1 MTKAILVGL
10 LGLSFADFAY
20 SAAIVGNNA
29 SYSQDWSNT
38 VVGDSAVALSI
49 NDRPGQE
56 ENAGTESVVIGFE
69 AKTKKGG
76 HKTSNAGSSSKAV
89 VIGAKAEGVEG
100 AVAIG
105 HAVKVKTLYSVA
117 IGREA
122 TVGVIG
128 GQGRPISGEY
138 SIAIGSNE
146 ETNKTEALGDIAIAM
161 GRNAK
166 ARGYASMALGWNT
179 QADATSSLAMMYG
192 AHSTGY
198 AGVAIGRES
207 NAAAHSTALGG
218 GAKATGNRSI
228 AIGAHKSASGT
239 WSGSGAEAMQEDSIA
254 IGTDATASAINSI
267 AIGKESKAE
276 GDRDSVA
283 IGQSSN
289 AKAYGTA
296 LGSSTVAHTDA
307 LAAGNHADATK
318 NDSTALGAHAQ
329 ATGRAAVAIGSS
341 ATADSNGDVTRSMAS
356 ARNTIAIGGG
366 NASKIE
372 AISIGAKSQ
381 ATQAQSIA
389 IGSESSASAAQAVT
403 IGSNTVASGYGAI
416 SIGGDDLDTTKY
428 HDPVN
433 NIPNYSGTTASGK
446 ASVAIGG
453 KSSAR
458 GEGSIVLGPV
468 ALATNDE
475 GIAIGAKSMSTADYG
490 IAVGGSATAGSYAVA
505 VGKSATASQTGASAF
520 GEYAEATAQ
529 RATALGNHSKADV
542 EHGVALGY
550 MSKTTRNTTNN
561 AGWKQDTSDY
571 SALNNN
577 VRTATHAAVAVG
589 NDTTG
594 SIVTRQITGVAA
606 GSQDTDAVN
615 LAQLKALT
623 LNIKGQD
630 NTTGDVTL
638 STETLELVGENGI
651 ATTVDQANG
660 KTKIKIRG
668 STTTYKADGGMSNN
682 KLSNDTIGYVA
693 DSPSNTVSILTTYDW
708 EDPNGGNAQK
718 YKGENIQS
726 IRKENGDFYLGI
738 KESPTFKTVTAL
750 ESVTVTGG
758 PTISTNG
765 INMGNKQITNLAE
778 GTQNDHAVNKGQLDN
793 ATVTYFH
800 TNTGDR
806 TQGEGEQATNKGK
819 ITDKAGARGRYSI
832 TAGVNAK
839 ATADYGA
846 ALGHGSMAGS
856 YAVAV
861 GNDSKATGTDSVA
874 VGNTARTTG
883 ADSVAVGAH
892 INVTG
897 EKLVAIGRESKADG
911 YSVALGYKSSAGGTG
926 SVAVGEMAVTNENV
940 HRATALGNNSIVTV
954 GGGVALGY
962 GSRAETAGDIEGAKQ
977 SHSLITG
984 TSTVENGFKS
994 TREANG
1000 NIIGAVSVGTGA
1012 GNNLIKRQIV
1022 NVAAG
1027 KELTDAVNV
1036 AQLQSLTMQTGGD
1049 NSSSGKVGIWNGKL
1063 EVKGTNGEIK
1073 TNASGSTITIS
1084 LDDTIKNQL
1093 ANARTGSLTFKGE
1106 KTETGATNDVSGQ
1119 KWNANEDKTVTIA
1132 SSETYE
1138 SNGVRYKGDNVEIY
1152 RKNLN
1157 NGNTEFHVLMKD
1169 APTFSSVQY
1178 GDNGPKITSAG
1189 SNLKVTGA
1197 DGSSPVKITNVANG
1211 EQDNDAVNFSQL
1223 NPLITKITN
1232 LESKQIKYF
1241 SVNSTGGGNVN
1252 NDGATKSNAIAIG
1265 RDATASQNQAV
1276 ALGKGATSNGLGA
1289 VAIGGQFD
1297 TEEEERTYS
1306 MNQDGSREVHSNAG
1320 LWAKVQYNAEKKEG
1334 EVGKTRTTQAT
1345 SASGMY
1351 SVAIG
1356 SKTRAEGNGALALG
1370 YAAYAKGGGVALG
1383 LGAAV
1388 GESDGIS
1395 IGTFS
1400 ATKAAASIAL
1410 GYFAKAENKHSLA
1423 FGRDSKAAKDGGVA
1437 LGFKSEATIAGGQIG
1452 AKQAHSV
1459 KTEELKSTEYIVPNT
1474 QKPQEKEYFGAVSVG
1489 KADGSLTRQIV
1500 GVAAGTADTDATNV
1514 AQLKSLTMKIGGN
1527 TNETTQPKVGLW
1539 EGTLNVKGE
1548 NGLTSH
1554 ASGDTITVK
1563 LTDEIKQ
1570 KIDDLETKVN
1580 NQGITFKG
1588 NTGQTGSIKLGD
1600 TLKVEGVTDETV
1612 VTASTDKL
1620 ALGLAQKV
1628 KDEIAG
1634 KMSSFKIKAND
1645 TGEQEITN
1653 GNTIVFKNGK
1663 NINVTRNDKELT
1675 FATTEMPEFTSV
1687 QYGNDG
1693 PKITKDND
1701 GNLKVTKVDGN
1712 APVKITNV
1720 AEGTETNDAV
1730 NKGQLDNV
1738 TVTYFHTNTGEQ
1750 TQGKGE
1756 ENTNK
1761 GKITDKAGATGK
1773 YAVTAGVNTKA
1784 TANQAVAIGK
1794 DTKATASSAI
1804 AIGSGKPENPNG
1816 LNLIKARYNPTKK
1829 EVEAGHGFDPT
1840 DTETVASG
1848 SMSLAIGG
1856 LSQAT
1861 GHVSVALGAYSYAL
1875 GHEAIAIGSR
1885 TAASGAAA
1893 VAIGSFSA
1901 ASGGDAVAIGWGA
1914 KARGDFSSA
1923 LGLNAKALNK
1933 NAIAIGNGATA
1944 GIEKDTTNISTVAIG
1959 ESAVASHKETIAI
1972 GKGAKATAEKAI
1984 SIGTGNTVSGAKSG
1998 AIGDPNTVS
2007 GAASYVMGN
2016 DNTVTHTKAFVL
2028 GNNVTTGAD
2037 DSVYLGDSSAVNTG
2051 DSSGGVTS
2059 AVASGEINGITYG
2072 NFAATTPVGV
2082 VTVGAATKERRIQNV
2097 AAGKISATS
2106 TDAINGSQLYLTNNV
2121 IGNIAKTIKPI
2132 LGGDADYKTSGD
2144 EAGKFTMTN
2153 IGATGKNNIHDAII
2167 AAKSVVK
2174 AGKNISSVD
2183 TKNETD
2189 GSKTYTVNAYKTT
2202 VAKADND
2209 TLITVSGG
2217 DANNENVLAYKV
2229 GVTKGSFA
2237 GTTDGK
2243 LSQQAAGVA
2252 TVNDVAT
2259 AVNAGYWKAKSG
2271 SKTSN
2276 IKFGD
2281 TLTFADGDAT
2291 TAKLSDDGKVS
2302 YDVKYDGST
2311 ITKTADGKLKVNTDN
2326 LPKTTFKVKANKE
2339 NDDQAAT
2346 VSDQDVVTFKS
2357 GTNIDVSRNGK
2368 EFTISMSDTPT
2379 FNSVTI
2385 TGTPTEGNQA
2395 VNKTYADGLRTTVQ
2409 SSDESIRVEDTD
2421 TNANKYAYDIKVN
2434 YDKVAQ
2440 NAKLSYQA
2448 NKTGKKEVALSTGLD
2463 FTNTDNI
2470 TASVEANGVV
2480 KHSLNENLKGI
2491 SSIAN
2496 SAADDATKISL
2507 TGSGDNKAVDVHG
2520 AKITNVAKPTE
2531 NTDAANKK
2539 YVDDTNTEVAVGN
2552 GLTLSSSK
2560 NATGGNKYTVS
2571 LDTSALPSGSIKY
2584 KGEGDTGLQDARTV
2598 ELTTG
2603 LTFKNG
2609 DYTVATTEDGGNVK
2623 IDLNDTAKAKLND
2636 AGQDFK
2642 VGVSATPADTDTTIV
2657 VDENANNK
2665 RFDIVGKDEITTT
2678 ISGRK
2683 VEVALSDE
2691 TKTKIGK
2698 IDGLETKVN
2707 NQGITFEA
2715 DAGSNGNKKTNP
2727 VKLGSELKIAGGTNI
2742 GTTVSDDKGAININL
2757 DDDVVLSTEGSVAFG
2772 SDGTRLTTLD
2782 NDGLTVK
2789 TSTAPDAKTI
2799 EVTKDGIKA
2808 GDKKIKDVA
2817 AGEVNTNSKEA
2828 VTGSQLHNFIK
2839 VNNEAVAKDGVV
2851 KFIDGTGTT
2860 VEKTNNG
2867 EIKVNVNTGTSKV
2880 GNDGKAAPTDD
2891 THNSKVATVK
2901 DVTDSINATFWKAT
2915 TGTDGTGTQA
2925 DGTASK
2931 LAKVKAGDEVKFKAG
2946 NNLIIK
2952 QDGTENRDFTYSL
2965 NKDVDLKDGS
2975 VKFNKAGETA
2985 TSVQLDENGLTIKAT
3000 DTTKSDVKLTA
3011 GGLDNGN
3018 NKIVNVAKPEADTD
3032 AANKKYVDDGRTV
3045 VVQGDNIT
3053 VTSQKDDATGKTTY
3067 TVKGKKTTVSKVD
3080 NSPITVTPDK
3090 ETAEGVTNYKIGIE
3104 VDGTTI
3110 EVKDGKLASKVVDTD
3125 KSAKVIGSDLVTVD
3139 TATERTEGITKVTDY
3154 TVKVK
3159 KGAFGNTTDGKI
3171 VAGTEEGNSTGVATV
3186 GDVVSAVNA
3195 GYWKAKSGDV
3205 TKNVKFGDTIE
3216 FVAGSATTASITD
3229 EGKVSYSVN
3238 VDNSTI
3244 KVNSDGK
3251 LYATLQAP
3259 QTTTLNV
3266 SDTAGTVTVP
3276 TGGDDKFVTATHIAD
3291 AINKSGWIAT
3301 SDSATSKSEALV
3313 KAGEKVKFEVA
3324 GSNLT
3329 LTQDGKKFTYG
3340 LANTLNLTTDGS
3352 VKFGDNGTTLN
3363 NSGLTIPATANGK
3376 TAVSLTSSGLNNGG
3390 NQITN
3395 VASGGDVETN
3405 GANIGDVKR
3414 IAGASVEKVK
3424 QAEGTDNLAT
3434 VTPATTAADAYGKA
3448 GTEYVVSV
3456 SKNTVTN
3463 VAKEAAKASIDVKGT
3478 SPISVTSKEEN
3489 GKKTY
3494 TVAYNATEAAGVTNL
3509 SYKADG
3515 GASQNTTLT
3524 NGLDFTSTKNITAS
3538 VEAGGV
3544 VKHSLNENLKGITSI
3559 ANGDGT
3565 TKDNGAKITLSADPN
3580 NKTVDVN
3587 DAKITNVAAGTVSS
3601 SSKDAINGTQ
3611 LHNFIKANGNVVN
3624 NSGSVNFADGNH
3636 TKINT
3641 DTVGTIKVDV
3651 KTGTFGNLT
3660 SEGKLSKATDGVA
3673 TINDVV
3679 TEVNKGYWT
3688 AKVNG
3693 NTEVAKVKFGDT
3705 LDFVDGSVTTAR
3717 MSEAGKVTFDVKVD
3731 DSSIKIVDGKLVST
3745 LKAPETTTLT
3755 VSEADDDTKGK
3766 VTNVAEGDKNKFV
3779 TADNIANVI
3788 NKSGWV
3794 VTSTTA
3800 EAAGK
3805 GDQLVKAG
3813 DKVNLEV
3820 GDNLKLVQEDRK
3832 FTYSLQDNLKG
3843 VVSIAGSK
3851 EDDKGAKITL
3861 STGDVKTVTLNNAN
3875 ITGLADGKLSDDST
3889 DAVTGKQLHNFIK
3902 VNNAAV
3908 ETGGTVTFA
3917 DGLGTTVSAEGGT
3930 LKVNVTTGSATV
3942 GNDGK
3947 AKPTSDNDNN
3957 KIATVKNITDT
3968 INDIFW
3974 NVTSGVEGLGKQAD
3988 GNQAQIVNVK
3998 ASNTVTLKAGD
4009 NLIIKQDGTG
4019 NRDFTYALNKNLDLK
4034 DGEIKFNAT
4043 TSADTTVKLDE
4054 TGLTITKT
4062 SVDKGDV
4069 KLTATGLDNGKNKV
4083 INVADGDVNAT
4094 STDAVTGKQLHNLV
4108 KVKDAAAEKNGSV
4121 NFVDGTTTNV
4131 STTDGKISFEVN
4143 NGALST
4149 TLTVNETSTGD
4160 KKAGTVE
4167 APSDGN
4173 KNKFVNAENL
4183 ATTLNKIGF
4192 NVERTGS
4199 NKIANSEDN
4208 AVLVKAGDTVQFE
4221 AGSNLEAGRDG
4232 TKFTYRLT
4240 DTLKN
4245 ITSISNGT
4253 EGIGTKI
4260 TLSSTSKE
4268 MNVGG
4273 AKISNV
4279 AAPTENTD
4287 AATKKYVD
4295 DSRTTVTS
4303 GSDVL
4308 TITDAN
4314 ANDQSKTNKAYT
4326 ITLNADKLNSAAN
4339 LSYKANNKDGKTTPL
4354 STGLDF
4360 TNTTNITASV
4370 AENGVVKHTL
4380 NSELKGITSIASKA
4394 DGTGTKVTLST
4405 TDNDKKVTLNTA
4417 KITGVADGEIADGS
4431 SDVVTGKQLKDLAG
4445 QVGVEVNADKTTF
4458 KQPEFTKLKATSTD
4472 ATEPKEAKTV
4482 VEALEATRSKVNEG
4496 LKFKGEEADGTKTIT
4511 KQLGET
4517 LEIKSGDI
4525 TNGDI
4530 AYKSGNLR
4538 VESDG
4543 SKIVVGL
4550 KEKPEFKEVTVKD
4563 GNNTTTVGATSIKV
4577 GDTTADDDKP
4587 VTITVGENGK
4597 GGSISN
4603 LETTLASTNMNKF
4616 ATKPTNPTTTNAA
4629 TLGDVLNSGWNL
4641 QGNGSAV
4648 DFVRAYDKVNFAN
4661 GIGTTVNVSTD
4672 GETSTI
4678 KVDITKGELSVNT
4691 DGKVVDPVPNG
4702 KELLTALKNAKTALD
4717 EELKKP
4723 IEGNSELNQDTVSR
4737 LKAEL
4742 AKAEADVEKAGLN
4755 KVATVKEVADAINN
4769 SGFKLISGADGG
4781 TNSTAETLKT
4791 DGEIIKPGDVLTM
4804 KAGKNIA
4811 VTHTAKGNIT
4821 FATVENPVFT
4831 SVQFGDN
4838 NGPKISKDDNGNI
4851 KVSKKDGSAVKIT
4864 NVANPTGDSDVVN
4877 KGYVDNIAAESK
4889 LKYTANGTTAKKE
4902 VKLSDGLDFKH
4913 TDNITASVEDNGV
4926 VKHTLNSELK
4936 GINSIAS
4943 KTTDGTAEATKIEL
4957 SNDVNDK
4964 KVTLNEAKVTG
4975 LKDGDVS
4982 ANSKDAVTGKQLHNF
4997 IKVGDSA
5004 VAKDGVVKFA
5014 DGTGTTVE
5022 HKDGSIKVNVKT
5034 SDLTTTLSNG
5044 GTTGVVNDPT
5054 DGDKLVTANTVKSAI
5069 NNSGWVVSSTTSSA
5083 DADNKK
5089 GDKLV
5094 KTGEKVN
5101 LEVGSNLLLKQ
5112 DDKTFTYSLNPALT
5126 GLTSAEFK
5134 GADGEAKTNI
5144 TKEGITITPA
5154 TPMDAG
5160 KSEVKLTAS
5169 GLNNGGNKITN
5180 VAEGTDD
5187 NDAVNVSQL
5196 NTKTAASKTEVESKD
5211 KSIGVSSIAGSSGQ
5225 KIYDL
5230 SVNNAVITSSADF
5243 KTVEASKNG
5252 NAFATAE
5259 NVAHA
5264 INTATA
5270 AATTE
5275 VTSTDGS
5282 VNILE
5287 TRGDNGQNIYDLE
5300 VVRSALSISD
5310 DGKEVTSATTGDA
5323 FATGD
5328 DVANVVNKAAASA
5341 RTEIKD
5347 GKNTKASI
5355 DQTGVDGQDI
5365 YKIDVEGEL
5374 TGITSIANGNNDAK
5388 DNGTKISLSE
5398 DPNNKVVTLND
5409 AKLTGLVDGNVTSTS
5424 KEAITGNQL
5433 KDLADKVGVEL
5444 AADSTTLF
5452 KKPEFTKLKAN
5463 KDTDV
5468 TAKEAKTVVEALEET
5483 RTTVNKGLIF
5493 VGEDNLNPLTKQLG
5507 ETLTITS
5514 GDITKDGVEY
5524 KGSNLRVEADG
5535 TNIEIGLKENPEF
5548 KAITVKDGDQTT
5560 TVTNNTVTIGAKD
5573 QNAKPITISATDN
5586 ANTISGLTTAIA
5598 DPDTADTKAKSK
5610 DKPNNL
5616 TTTNAATLGD
5626 VLNTGWNLK
5635 ANDDALDF
5643 VRPYDSVKFQ
5653 DGAGTFVTTAT
5664 DGKESIIQID
5674 IDNGTL
5680 TTTTDG
5686 KVVGMVTAEKSKEL
5700 TDNIIDAETE
5710 LRDAK
5715 DALTELGDNATE
5727 EAKNTAIQ
5735 AIKDAEAKVQKAY
5748 DDADKAG
5755 LNKVATAQNV
5765 AEAINNSG
5773 WRVTAGKTTGVV
5785 KGEKETL
5792 VKPSDLVTFKAGDN
5806 IVIEQDG
5813 SNFTFALSDTVKT
5826 NAITVGEKGA
5836 DGKDGVDGT
5845 ISVNGKDGSAVVI
5858 NGKDGSIGLN
5868 GKDGANGVTI
5878 KGDQGPAGVDGK
5890 DGETK
5895 TRIVY
5900 EYTDPKSPNTPIKEE
5915 IATLKD
5921 GQKYSGDNYV
5931 ADNADTVIKKK
5942 LNERLEIKGGVTDET
5957 KLSDN
5962 NIGVIAENGVLN
5974 VRLAKNINLGNDGS
5988 VTTGNTKVDNN
5999 GITIKK
6005 PADAGDG
6012 KSDVKLTASGLD
6024 NGGNTIINVAA
6035 GVADTDAVNVKQL
6048 KDTVNAAATDVVSN
6062 DGSIDVM
6069 GEVDAV
6075 TGKNTYD
6082 LSVKTSGL
6090 TSSPDKKTVN
6100 ADVTGKAFA
6109 TAETVANAI
6118 NTATAAATSEVIS
6131 TNGSV
6136 SINEMTGDKGQNIY
6150 DLEVTRSELSISD
6163 DGKTVTSGTA
6173 GEAFVTGD
6181 DVANV
6186 VNKAAA
6192 SARTEVADG
6201 KNTKVVAKTGDN
6213 GQDIYN
6219 VNVEGDLADISSVA
6233 NGKTKISLAEDKNEL
6248 NVNEAKITNVADGV
6262 AANDAVNVSQLT
6274 AAAKGAKTEVESS
6287 DASVE
6292 VTENRGDNGQTVYDL
6307 AVVKSKL
6314 NAAEDK
6320 RTVAAETKG
6329 NAFVT
6334 GEEVAKAINTT
6345 TAAARTE
6352 VTDGRNTQVVAT
6364 TGENGQEIYNVS
6376 VSGLPMEYA
6385 TEDGKSIINMGGN
6398 FYLEE
6403 PTADGSIK
6411 LIPVVNAKGKFST
6424 KTQNPDGSV
6433 TLKPLAVKV
6442 NLANEAPMVLGNVA
6456 EGVADTDAVNVKQ
6469 LKSAKTEVES
6479 TDHSVVIKERQGD
6492 NQQIVYD
6499 LTVAKTKLTASKDK
6513 RTISAEDKGNHFATG
6528 DEVAAAINTATAAA
6542 RTEVEAGKN
6551 VKVTSKTGANG
6562 QNIYNVS
6569 VSGDLS
6575 DITSISNGDTKV
6587 SLGKDEQGNPVVNM
6601 NGARITNI
6609 GDGSAEGDV
6618 VNVRQLNTV
6627 VSSVNAGFNQLS
6639 KDIGRVDVN
6648 ARAGIASA
6656 GAMANLSQVYLPGK
6670 SAISVS
6676 GAQYRGQAAYAIGY
6690 SRISDNG
6697 KWLIRASV
6705 SSNTQRDTMIGG
6717 GASFVW

>member
-1 MTKAILVGL
+1 MNKIFRVIWSHAQQAWVVVSELVKSHGKSAISIDKRISPNFSAVLLEQQNGFSLSPVTKAILVGL

-20 SAAIVGNNA
+20 SAAVYGNGATDNN
-29 SYSQDWSNT
+29 DWSN
-38 VVGDSAVALSI
+38 VAIGDQANALNVGGWASGDNGSD
-49 NDRPGQE
+49 N
-56 ENAGTESVVIGFE
+56 VVIGYK
-69 AKTKKGG
+69 AKTVKGG
-76 HKTSNAGSSSKAV
+76 HKINPNLGNGSGAV
-89 VIGAKAEGVEG
+89 VIGAKAQAVEG
-100 AVAIG
+100 AIAIG
-105 HAVKVKTLYSVA
+105 KEVKVQTLYGIA
-117 IGREA
+117 IGRDA
-122 TVGVIG
+122 TVGVVTDG
-128 GQGRPISGEY
+128 KPVSGEY

-146 ETNKTEALGDIAIAM
+146 GTHKTEALGDIAIAM

-166 ARGYASMALGWNT
+166 ARGYASMALGWDT
-179 QADATSSLAMMYG
+179 QANATSSLAMMY
-192 AHSTGY
+192 AARATGI
-198 AGVAIGRES
+198 AAVAIGRETS
-207 NAAAHSTALGG
+207 AGNYASALGN
-218 GAKATGNRSI
+218 GAKAEGTRSI
-228 AIGAHKSASGT
+228 AIGTNKDANGAESK
-239 WSGSGAEAMQEDSIA
+239 SGAEATGEDSIA
-254 IGTDATASAINSI
+254 LGTDATASAAKSI
-267 AIGKESKAE
+267 AIGRESKAE
-276 GDRDSVA
+276 GDHDSVA
-283 IGQSSN
+283 IGQKSN

-296 LGSSTVAHTDA
+296 VGSNAKAETDSAALGNTANASTKDSVAVGAHT
-307 LAAGNHADATK
+307 
-318 NDSTALGAHAQ
+318 TAS
-329 ATGRAAVAIGSS
+329 GRASVAIGSS
-341 ATADSNGDVTRSMAS
+341 IDNAQTTVTRSRATE
-356 ARNTIAIGGG
+356 RNTIAIGGG
-366 NASKIE
+366 TASKVE

-416 SIGGDDLDTTKY
+416 SIGGDDLNTTEY
-428 HDPVN
+428 HNVPD
-433 NIPNYSGTTASGK
+433 ITTYFGTTASGK

-453 KSSAR
+453 KSNAI
-458 GEGSIVLGPV
+458 GDGSVVVGP
-468 ALATNDE
+468 ASRATNKE
-475 GIAIGAKSMSTADYG
+475 GVVIGAKSSSTADYG
-490 IAVGGSATAGSYAVA
+490 IAVGSSATAGSYAVA
-505 VGKSATASQTGASAF
+505 VGKSATASQTGTSAF
-520 GEYAEATAQ
+520 GEFAEATVQ

-542 EHGVALGY
+542 ENGVALGY

-561 AGWKQDTSDY
+561 EGWKQDTSAY

-589 NDTTG
+589 NDTAG

-623 LNIKGQD
+623 LNIKGQG

-708 EDPNGGNAQK
+708 EDANGGNAQK

-738 KESPTFKTVTAL
+738 KESPTFKTVTAS
-750 ESVTVTGG
+750 ESLTVTGG

-800 TNTGDR
+800 TNTGES
-806 TQGEGEQATNKGK
+806 TQGEGDQATNKGK
-819 ITDKAGARGRYSI
+819 ITDKAGARGNYSV

-839 ATADYGA
+839 AEGA
-846 ALGHGSMAGS
+846 NSIAIGYAAKTTNQNAVTVGASSQAG
-856 YAVAV
+856 
-861 GNDSKATGTDSVA
+861 DHSVA
-874 VGNTARTTG
+874 YGYEA
-883 ADSVAVGAH
+883 
-892 INVTG
+892 
-897 EKLVAIGRESKADG
+897 KAI
-911 YSVALGYKSSAGGTG
+911 GTG
-926 SVAVGEMAVTNENV
+926 SVAVGEKAVTNENIN
-940 HRATALGNNSIVTV
+940 RATALGNNSIVTV

-962 GSRAETAGDIEGAKQ
+962 GSSATTAGNIEGERQA
-977 SHSLITG
+977 HSVVTG
-984 TSTVENGFKS
+984 QKLEANGFKS
-994 TREANG
+994 TRNVDG
-1000 NIIGAVSVGTGA
+1000 NDIGAVSVGGTT
-1012 GNNLIKRQIV
+1012 IKRQIT

-1027 KELTDAVNV
+1027 TELTDAVNV
-1036 AQLQSLTMQTGGD
+1036 AQLKSLTMKIGGD
-1049 NSSSGKVGIWNGKL
+1049 QNTGTPAVGIWDGKL
-1063 EVKGTNGEIK
+1063 EVKGTSGEIK
-1073 TNASGSTITIS
+1073 TSASGSTITVS
-1084 LDDTIKNQL
+1084 LDDAIKAQL
-1093 ANARTGSLTFKGE
+1093 NNVRAGSLTFKGE

-1178 GDNGPKITSAG
+1178 GDNGPKITSTG
-1189 SNLKVTGA
+1189 GNLKVTGA

-1675 FATTEMPEFTSV
+1675 FATTETPEFTSV

-1701 GNLKVTKVDGN
+1701 GNLKVTKADGN

-1784 TANQAVAIGK
+1784 TSNQAVAIGK

-1816 LNLIKARYNPTKK
+1816 LNLLKARYNPTTK
-1829 EVEAGHGFDPT
+1829 EVDAGHRFDPT

-1856 LSQAT
+1856 LSKAT

-1875 GHEAIAIGSR
+1875 DHEAIAIGSR

-1893 VAIGSFSA
+1893 VAIGSLSA

-1914 KARGDFSSA
+1914 KARGDFSAA

-2082 VTVGAATKERRIQNV
+2082 VTVGAVNKERRIQNV

-2183 TKNETD
+2183 TKDETD

-2368 EFTISMSDTPT
+2368 EFTISTSDTPT

-2552 GLTLSSSK
+2552 GLTLSSGK

-2952 QDGTENRDFTYSL
+2952 QDGKENRDFTYSL

-5144 TKEGITITPA
+5144 TKEGITITSA

-5374 TGITSIANGNNDAK
+5374 TGITSIANGNNYAK

-5424 KEAITGNQL
+5424 KEAVTGKQL
-5433 KDLADKVGVEL
+5433 KDLADKIGVEL
-5444 AADSTTLF
+5444 ATDSTTLF
-5452 KKPEFTKLKAN
+5452 KIPEFTKLKAN

-5468 TAKEAKTVVEALEET
+5468 TAKEAKTVFAALEET
-5483 RTTVNKGLIF
+5483 RNKVNEGLKFKGEETDGTKTI
-5493 VGEDNLNPLTKQLG
+5493 TKQFG
-5507 ETLTITS
+5507 ETLTIKS
-5514 GDITKDGVEY
+5514 GDIATGEHKGENIAVE
-5524 KGSNLRVEADG
+5524 S
-5535 TNIEIGLKENPEF
+5535 
-5548 KAITVKDGDQTT
+5548 
-5560 TVTNNTVTIGAKD
+5560 
-5573 QNAKPITISATDN
+5573 
-5586 ANTISGLTTAIA
+5586 
-5598 DPDTADTKAKSK
+5598 
-5610 DKPNNL
+5610 
-5616 TTTNAATLGD
+5616 
-5626 VLNTGWNLK
+5626 
-5635 ANDDALDF
+5635 
-5643 VRPYDSVKFQ
+5643 
-5653 DGAGTFVTTAT
+5653 
-5664 DGKESIIQID
+5664 
-5674 IDNGTL
+5674 NGTEI
-5680 TTTTDG
+5680 
-5686 KVVGMVTAEKSKEL
+5686 VVGM
-5700 TDNIIDAETE
+5700 
-5710 LRDAK
+5710 K
-5715 DALTELGDNATE
+5715 DALTNIKSIANGEENTGTKITLASDKKELNVNSAKVTGLADGKVSNDSTDATTGKQLYNLVKINGTSAVNNVENNPNKGGINFVNGATTTIAKGDDGNIKVEVQGTTLTVNSTGNEVGKVVTPTVDADKVKFVNAENLATALNSMGFNVESSGSNLGANNQTDKQLIKAGDTVKFEAGDGLLVKRVGSTFTYELGDS
-5727 EAKNTAIQ
+5727 
-5735 AIKDAEAKVQKAY
+5735 
-5748 DDADKAG
+5748 
-5755 LNKVATAQNV
+5755 L
-5765 AEAINNSG
+5765 
-5773 WRVTAGKTTGVV
+5773 
-5785 KGEKETL
+5785 
-5792 VKPSDLVTFKAGDN
+5792 
-5806 IVIEQDG
+5806 
-5813 SNFTFALSDTVKT
+5813 KT
-5826 NAITVGEKGA
+5826 NDLNVGEKGEK
-5836 DGKDGVDGT
+5836 GKDGT

-5878 KGDQGPAGVDGK
+5878 KGDQGPAGVDG
-5890 DGETK
+5890 GEK

-5900 EYTDPKSPNTPIKEE
+5900 EYKDQTDPTKTITITET
-5915 IATLKD
+5915 IATLND
-5921 GQKYSGDNYV
+5921 GLKFTGNNS
-5931 ADNADTVIKKK
+5931 DTVNKHK
-5942 LNERLEIKGGVTDET
+5942 LNTLVTIKGEGVDKEKAKTFASATGNINVKADGTDTLEIQ
-5957 KLSDN
+5957 
-5962 NIGVIAENGVLN
+5962 
-5974 VRLAKNINLGNDGS
+5974 LAKAIDLTKDGS
-5988 VTTGNTKVDNN
+5988 VKTGNTTMNN
-5999 GITIKK
+5999 DGITIKK
-6005 PADAGDG
+6005 PTNSGDE

-6024 NGGNTIINVAA
+6024 NGGNVISNVA
-6035 GVADTDAVNVKQL
+6035 Q
-6048 KDTVNAAATDVVSN
+6048 
-6062 DGSIDVM
+6062 
-6069 GEVDAV
+6069 
-6075 TGKNTYD
+6075 GKN
-6082 LSVKTSGL
+6082 
-6090 TSSPDKKTVN
+6090 
-6100 ADVTGKAFA
+6100 
-6109 TAETVANAI
+6109 
-6118 NTATAAATSEVIS
+6118 
-6131 TNGSV
+6131 
-6136 SINEMTGDKGQNIY
+6136 
-6150 DLEVTRSELSISD
+6150 
-6163 DGKTVTSGTA
+6163 GT
-6173 GEAFVTGD
+6173 
-6181 DVANV
+6181 
-6186 VNKAAA
+6186 
-6192 SARTEVADG
+6192 
-6201 KNTKVVAKTGDN
+6201 
-6213 GQDIYN
+6213 
-6219 VNVEGDLADISSVA
+6219 
-6233 NGKTKISLAEDKNEL
+6233 
-6248 NVNEAKITNVADGV
+6248 
-6262 AANDAVNVSQLT
+6262 DAVNVSQLNT
-6274 AAAKGAKTEVESS
+6274 KAAASKTEVESKDKS
-6287 DASVE
+6287 VGVTASK
-6292 VTENRGDNGQTVYDL
+6292 GDKDQTIYDL
-6307 AVVKSKL
+6307 SVVKSKL
-6314 NAAEDK
+6314 NVAEDK

-6364 TGENGQEIYNVS
+6364 TGENGQDIYNVS

-6403 PTADGSIK
+6403 PAADGSIK
-6411 LIPVVNAKGKFST
+6411 LIPVVNAKGKFSA

-6499 LTVAKTKLTASKDK
+6499 LTVAKTKLTASEDK

-6587 SLGKDEQGNPVVNM
+6587 SLGKDKQGNPVVNM

-6618 VNVRQLNTV
+6618 VNVRQLNKV

>member
-1 MTKAILVGL
+1 MNKIFRVIWSHAQQAWVVVSELVKSHGKSAISIDKRISPNFSAVLLEQQNGFSLSPVTKAILVGL

-20 SAAIVGNNA
+20 SAAVYGNGATDNN
-29 SYSQDWSNT
+29 DWSN
-38 VVGDSAVALSI
+38 VAIGDQANALNVGGWASGDNGSD
-49 NDRPGQE
+49 N
-56 ENAGTESVVIGFE
+56 VVIGYK
-69 AKTKKGG
+69 AKTVKGG
-76 HKTSNAGSSSKAV
+76 HKINPNLGNGSGAV
-89 VIGAKAEGVEG
+89 VIGAKAQAVEG
-100 AVAIG
+100 AIAIG
-105 HAVKVKTLYSVA
+105 KEVKVQTLYGIA
-117 IGREA
+117 IGRDA
-122 TVGVIG
+122 TVGVVTDG
-128 GQGRPISGEY
+128 KPVSGEY

-146 ETNKTEALGDIAIAM
+146 GTHKTEALGDIAIAM

-166 ARGYASMALGWNT
+166 ARGYASMALGWDT
-179 QADATSSLAMMYG
+179 QANATSSLAMMY
-192 AHSTGY
+192 AAQATGF
-198 AGVAIGRES
+198 AAVAVGRETRAG
-207 NAAAHSTALGG
+207 NHSTALGG
-218 GAKATGNRSI
+218 GANATGTRSI
-228 AIGAHKSASGT
+228 AIGAHKDANST
-239 WSGSGAEAMQEDSIA
+239 WSGSGAEATGEDSIA
-254 IGTDATASAINSI
+254 LGTDATASAAKSI
-267 AIGKESKAE
+267 AIGRESKAE
-276 GDRDSVA
+276 GDHDSVA
-283 IGQSSN
+283 IGQKSN

-296 LGSSTVAHTDA
+296 VGSNAKAETDSAALGNTANASTKDSVAVGAHT
-307 LAAGNHADATK
+307 
-318 NDSTALGAHAQ
+318 TASGL
-329 ATGRAAVAIGSS
+329 AAVAIGSS
-341 ATADSNGDVTRSMAS
+341 VHNTEKTRSQATAS
-356 ARNTIAIGGG
+356 NTIAIGGG
-366 NASKIE
+366 KATQAE

-381 ATQAQSIA
+381 ATQTQSIA

-416 SIGGDDLDTTKY
+416 SIGGDDLNTTEY
-428 HDPVN
+428 HNVPD
-433 NIPNYSGTTASGK
+433 ITTYFGTTASGK

-453 KSSAR
+453 KSNAI
-458 GEGSIVLGPV
+458 GDGSVVVGP
-468 ALATNDE
+468 ASRATNKE
-475 GIAIGAKSMSTADYG
+475 GVVIGAKSSSTADYG
-490 IAVGGSATAGSYAVA
+490 IAVGSSATAGSYAVA
-505 VGKSATASQTGASAF
+505 VGKSATASQTGTSAF
-520 GEYAEATAQ
+520 GEFAEATAQ

-542 EHGVALGY
+542 ENGVALGY
-550 MSKTTRNTTNN
+550 MSKTTRNATNN
-561 AGWKQDTSDY
+561 EGWKQDTSAY

-589 NDTTG
+589 NDTAG

-623 LNIKGQD
+623 LNIKGQG

-668 STTTYKADGGMSNN
+668 STTTYKADGGMSAN
-682 KLSNDTIGYVA
+682 KLSTGDSGYVA
-693 DSPSNTVSILTTYDW
+693 DSQSNTVSILTTYDW
-708 EDPNGGNAQK
+708 EDPNGGNVQK

-738 KESPTFKTVTAL
+738 KESPTFKTVTAS

-765 INMGNKQITNLAE
+765 IDMGNKQITNLAE

-806 TQGEGEQATNKGK
+806 TQGEGDQATNKGK

-1000 NIIGAVSVGTGA
+1000 NVIGAVSVGTGA

-2931 LAKVKAGDEVKFKAG
+2931 LAKVKSGDEVKFKAG

-3395 VASGGDVETN
+3395 VASGEDVETN

-5374 TGITSIANGNNDAK
+5374 TGITSIANGNNYAK

-5424 KEAITGNQL
+5424 KEAVTGKQL
-5433 KDLADKVGVEL
+5433 KDLADKIGVEL
-5444 AADSTTLF
+5444 ATDSTTLF
-5452 KKPEFTKLKAN
+5452 KIPEFTKLKAN

-5468 TAKEAKTVVEALEET
+5468 TAKEAKTVFAALEET
-5483 RTTVNKGLIF
+5483 RNKVNEGLKFKGEETDGTKTI
-5493 VGEDNLNPLTKQLG
+5493 TKQFG
-5507 ETLTITS
+5507 ETLTIKS
-5514 GDITKDGVEY
+5514 GDIATGEHKGENIAVE
-5524 KGSNLRVEADG
+5524 S
-5535 TNIEIGLKENPEF
+5535 
-5548 KAITVKDGDQTT
+5548 
-5560 TVTNNTVTIGAKD
+5560 
-5573 QNAKPITISATDN
+5573 
-5586 ANTISGLTTAIA
+5586 
-5598 DPDTADTKAKSK
+5598 
-5610 DKPNNL
+5610 
-5616 TTTNAATLGD
+5616 
-5626 VLNTGWNLK
+5626 
-5635 ANDDALDF
+5635 
-5643 VRPYDSVKFQ
+5643 
-5653 DGAGTFVTTAT
+5653 
-5664 DGKESIIQID
+5664 
-5674 IDNGTL
+5674 NGTEI
-5680 TTTTDG
+5680 
-5686 KVVGMVTAEKSKEL
+5686 VVGM
-5700 TDNIIDAETE
+5700 
-5710 LRDAK
+5710 K
-5715 DALTELGDNATE
+5715 DALTNIKSIANGEENTGTKITLASDKKELNVNSAKVTGLADGKVSNDSTDATTGKQLYNLVKVNGTNAVNDIENNPNKGGINFADSSTVTIAKGTDGNVTMAVSNTTLSVADSGDNIGKVTAP
-5727 EAKNTAIQ
+5727 NT
-5735 AIKDAEAKVQKAY
+5735 
-5748 DDADKAG
+5748 DADKAKFVNADDLADT
-5755 LNKVATAQNV
+5755 LNKMGFNVESGGNLATGD
-5765 AEAINNSG
+5765 ED
-5773 WRVTAGKTTGVV
+5773 GKQ
-5785 KGEKETL
+5785 L
-5792 VKPSDLVTFKAGDN
+5792 IKAGD
-5806 IVIEQDG
+5806 
-5813 SNFTFALSDTVKT
+5813 TVKFEAGDGLLVKRVGSTFTYELGDSLKT
-5826 NAITVGEKGA
+5826 NDLNVGEKGEK
-5836 DGKDGVDGT
+5836 GKDGT

-5878 KGDQGPAGVDGK
+5878 KGDQGSAGVDGGK
-5890 DGETK
+5890 K

-5900 EYTDPKSPNTPIKEE
+5900 EYKDPTDVTKTITET
-5915 IATLKD
+5915 IATLND
-5921 GQKYSGDNYV
+5921 GLKFTGNNS
-5931 ADNADTVIKKK
+5931 DTVNKHK
-5942 LNERLEIKGGVTDET
+5942 LNTLVTIKGEGVDKEKSKTFASATGNINVKADGTDTLEIQ
-5957 KLSDN
+5957 
-5962 NIGVIAENGVLN
+5962 
-5974 VRLAKNINLGNDGS
+5974 LAKAIDLTKDGS
-5988 VTTGNTKVDNN
+5988 VKTGNTTMDND

-6005 PADAGDG
+6005 PTNAGDE

-6024 NGGNTIINVAA
+6024 NGGNVISNVAQ
-6035 GVADTDAVNVKQL
+6035 GKNGTDAVNVSQL
-6048 KDTVNAAATDVVSN
+6048 NTKAAASKTEVESKDK
-6062 DGSIDVM
+6062 SIDVSSRT
-6069 GEVDAV
+6069 GSNGQTIYNVEVV
-6075 TGKNTYD
+6075 
-6082 LSVKTSGL
+6082 
-6090 TSSPDKKTVN
+6090 
-6100 ADVTGKAFA
+6100 
-6109 TAETVANAI
+6109 
-6118 NTATAAATSEVIS
+6118 
-6131 TNGSV
+6131 
-6136 SINEMTGDKGQNIY
+6136 
-6150 DLEVTRSELSISD
+6150 RSKLSISD
-6163 DGKTVTSGTA
+6163 DGKIVTSATTGN
-6173 GEAFVTGD
+6173 AFTTGD
-6181 DVANV
+6181 DVTNI

-6192 SARTEVADG
+6192 SARTELQNG
-6201 KNTKVVAKTGDN
+6201 KNTKVEVQSGADGH
-6213 GQDIYN
+6213 DIYK
-6219 VNVEGDLADISSVA
+6219 VNIEGDLADISSVA
-6233 NGKTKISLAEDKNEL
+6233 NGKTKISLVKDKNEL
-6248 NVNEAKITNVADGV
+6248 SVNGAKITNVAAGTADT
-6262 AANDAVNVSQLT
+6262 DAVNVSQLNT
-6274 AAAKGAKTEVESS
+6274 KAAASKTEVESKDKS
-6287 DASVE
+6287 VGVTASK
-6292 VTENRGDNGQTVYDL
+6292 GDKDQTIYDL
-6307 AVVKSKL
+6307 SVVKSKL

-6499 LTVAKTKLTASKDK
+6499 LTVAKTKLTASEDK

-6587 SLGKDEQGNPVVNM
+6587 SLGKDKQGNPVVNM

-6618 VNVRQLNTV
+6618 VNVRQLNKV

-6670 SAISVS
+6670 SAISIS

>member
-1 MTKAILVGL
+1 MNKIFRVIWSHAQQAWVVVSELVKSHGKSAISIDKRISPNFSAVLLEQQNGFSLSPVTKAILVGL

-20 SAAIVGNNA
+20 SRAVLGGGSATD
-29 SYSQDWSNT
+29 SKDYSNT
-38 VVGDSAVALSI
+38 VVGDSAVALSV
-49 NDRPGQE
+49 NDRPNQE
-56 ENAGTESVVIGFE
+56 GDYGTDSVVIGYQ

-76 HKTSNAGSSSKAV
+76 HLTDPRLGNASRAV
-89 VIGAKAEGVEG
+89 VIGGRAQGVEG

-105 HAVKVKTLYSVA
+105 WKTDVSKLYGVAV
-117 IGREA
+117 GRDA
-122 TVGVIG
+122 TVG
-128 GQGRPISGEY
+128 GEY
-138 SIAIGSNE
+138 AVAIGSNE
-146 ETNKTEALGDIAIAM
+146 EAQKTQALGTASIAI
-161 GRNAK
+161 GRQAK
-166 ARGYASMALGWNT
+166 AEGYASLALSMSAQALG
-179 QADATSSLAMMYG
+179 TSSVAMMYD
-192 AHSTGY
+192 AKAT
-198 AGVAIGRES
+198 GVAAVAVGRETRAG
-207 NAAAHSTALGG
+207 NHSTALGG
-218 GAKATGNRSI
+218 GANATGNRSI
-228 AIGAHKSASGT
+228 AIGAHKNANST
-239 WSGSGAEAMQEDSIA
+239 WSGSGAEATGDDSIA
-254 IGTDATASAINSI
+254 LGTDATASAIDSI

-283 IGQSSN
+283 IGKSSN

-307 LAAGNHADATK
+307 LAAGNSADATK
-318 NDSTALGAHAQ
+318 NDSTALGAHTQ

-341 ATADSNGDVTRSMAS
+341 AIADSNGDVTRSIAS

-366 NASKIE
+366 KASQIE

-381 ATQAQSIA
+381 ATQTQSIA

-428 HDPVN
+428 QSETD
-433 NIPNYSGTTASGK
+433 NIPAYSGTTASGK

-458 GEGSIVLGPV
+458 GEGSIVVGPV
-468 ALATNDE
+468 ALATNNE

-505 VGKSATASQTGASAF
+505 VGKSSQATATGTSAF
-520 GEYAEATAQ
+520 GENAYATAD
-529 RATALGNHSKADV
+529 RATALGNNSKADV
-542 EHGVALGY
+542 ENGVALGY
-550 MSKTTRNTTNN
+550 MSKTTRNATNN
-561 AGWKQDTSDY
+561 AGWKQDTSAY

-638 STETLELVGENGI
+638 STETLELVGEKGI

-708 EDPNGGNAQK
+708 EDLNGGNAQK

-738 KESPTFKTVTAL
+738 KESPTFKTVTAS

-765 INMGNKQITNLAE
+765 IDMGNKQITNLAE

-806 TQGEGEQATNKGK
+806 TQGEGDPATNKGK

-839 ATADYGA
+839 ATAD
-846 ALGHGSMAGS
+846 

-940 HRATALGNNSIVTV
+940 HRATAFGNNSIVTV

-1000 NIIGAVSVGTGA
+1000 NVIGAVSVGTGA

-1306 MNQDGSREVHSNAG
+1306 MNQDGSREVYSNAG
-1320 LWAKVQYNAEKKEG
+1320 PWAKVQYNAEKKEG

-1675 FATTEMPEFTSV
+1675 FATTETPEFTSV

-1784 TANQAVAIGK
+1784 TSNQAVAIGK

-1914 KARGDFSSA
+1914 KARGDFSAA

-1944 GIEKDTTNISTVAIG
+1944 GIDKDTTNISTVAIG

-2059 AVASGEINGITYG
+2059 AVESGEINGITYG

-2082 VTVGAATKERRIQNV
+2082 VTVGAVNKERRIQNV

-2202 VAKADND
+2202 VAAKEGDN
-2209 TLITVSGG
+2209 IINIEGG
-2217 DANNENVLAYKV
+2217 NAGDDNVLAYKIGV
-2229 GVTKGSFA
+2229 NKDEIKKLVTAAPSNIKYKANSTGEQTVSLTEGLDFTNGTHTKATVGANGVVTFDLNESAVNKLNMVETVKSGNEDKITVTSNNNNTSGGKEFVVNLTEKVTSDIAKGVEAKNTVDTQGITFKGDNNGAGVTKKLGETLMIEGGDNITTKAENDKVTVNLDNNVNLTANGSVKFGDDKNA
-2237 GTTDGK
+2237 QLNKDGLIVKTDDNPTASIEVTKTGIKAGDKKITNVANGDVSASSTDAVTGQQLHNLVKVNGQAAESGGSVNFVDGTGTTVSSTNGEIKVNVSPDAFSTTITHSNGK
-2243 LSQQAAGVA
+2243 VVVPDDETKLVTAKSVA
-2252 TVNDVAT
+2252 E
-2259 AVNAGYWKAKSG
+2259 AVNNVYWKATSGVDGGTQAEGNTPQTANVKAGDQVTFKAGKNLSIKQTDKDFTYALQDNISLTKVTTGNTEMKNDSITITPVAPADGGPAKSPVKLTASGLDNGGNKIINVANGNVASG
-2271 SKTSN
+2271 STDAVTGDQLHSLTEKVNKGWKVAISGNTTHQTVPSAHKVEPDSTVTFDGGSN
-2276 IKFGD
+2276 IK
-2281 TLTFADGDAT
+2281 LTQENGKITVAT
-2291 TAKLSDDGKVS
+2291 T
-2302 YDVKYDGST
+2302 
-2311 ITKTADGKLKVNTDN
+2311 
-2326 LPKTTFKVKANKE
+2326 
-2339 NDDQAAT
+2339 
-2346 VSDQDVVTFKS
+2346 
-2357 GTNIDVSRNGK
+2357 
-2368 EFTISMSDTPT
+2368 DTPS
-2379 FNSVTI
+2379 FNSVTLTQAPSEDNHAVTKSYVDTQVGGKGQNFI
-2385 TGTPTEGNQA
+2385 VGAGNDKTPTITVNSETDKKRFDVVGHNHIETAVEDRTVKVGLSSDAKNKIDKIDTIETQANKKLSFAGDSGTAVEKALGETVNIAGSSNIETKAENNGVTVSLKTDVNLTDIGSVKFGDDDKNAKLTKEGLTLKTADSKDIQITKEGIKAGDQKITNVANGSVADNSKDA
-2395 VNKTYADGLRTTVQ
+2395 VTGHQLHNLIKVNGNVATGDTSDSVNFANSTTANVTATGGTIKVDVNTGALSTSLTLAKDENVNNGKVATPVEGDKNKFVTAESVANAINETFWKVTSDVDGGTRASNTQKTIENIKAGDLVTLKAGDNLVVKQSNKDFTFSLNNKLNLGSEGEVKFASTANGSAVLNKDGLTVGSGNNIVKVTKEGIDAGNKVISNVATPVNDNDATNKKYVDDGRTTVT
-2409 SSDESIRVEDTD
+2409 SSDNSISVTE
-2421 TNANKYAYDIKVN
+2421 NAQTTGVKDYDIKVDYSKISSN
-2434 YDKVAQ
+2434 INLKYT
-2440 NAKLSYQA
+2440 A
-2448 NKTGKKEVALSTGLD
+2448 NDTDKKEVKLSDGLI
-2463 FTNTDNI
+2463 FKNTDNI
-2470 TASVEANGVV
+2470 TASVEDSGVV
-2480 KHSLNENLKGI
+2480 KHTLNSELTGI
-2491 SSIAN
+2491 NSIA
-2496 SAADDATKISL
+2496 SKTTDGTAEATKIELSKDANDKKVTL
-2507 TGSGDNKAVDVHG
+2507 NE
-2520 AKITNVAKPTE
+2520 AKV
-2531 NTDAANKK
+2531 
-2539 YVDDTNTEVAVGN
+2539 
-2552 GLTLSSSK
+2552 
-2560 NATGGNKYTVS
+2560 
-2571 LDTSALPSGSIKY
+2571 
-2584 KGEGDTGLQDARTV
+2584 TGLKD
-2598 ELTTG
+2598 
-2603 LTFKNG
+2603 G
-2609 DYTVATTEDGGNVK
+2609 D
-2623 IDLNDTAKAKLND
+2623 
-2636 AGQDFK
+2636 
-2642 VGVSATPADTDTTIV
+2642 VSA
-2657 VDENANNK
+2657 
-2665 RFDIVGKDEITTT
+2665 
-2678 ISGRK
+2678 
-2683 VEVALSDE
+2683 
-2691 TKTKIGK
+2691 
-2698 IDGLETKVN
+2698 
-2707 NQGITFEA
+2707 
-2715 DAGSNGNKKTNP
+2715 
-2727 VKLGSELKIAGGTNI
+2727 
-2742 GTTVSDDKGAININL
+2742 
-2757 DDDVVLSTEGSVAFG
+2757 
-2772 SDGTRLTTLD
+2772 
-2782 NDGLTVK
+2782 
-2789 TSTAPDAKTI
+2789 
-2799 EVTKDGIKA
+2799 
-2808 GDKKIKDVA
+2808 
-2817 AGEVNTNSKEA
+2817 NSKDA
-2828 VTGSQLHNFIK
+2828 VTGKQLHNFIK
-2839 VNNEAVAKDGVV
+2839 VGDSAVAKDGVV
-2851 KFIDGTGTT
+2851 KFANGSGTT
-2860 VEKTNNG
+2860 INTTTEGTIKVDVNTTALTMEETGAEGQKTKTGKVATPSEDDKSKLVTAETVANAINKSGFKLISGADGGTNSTEDSLKTNG
-2867 EIKVNVNTGTSKV
+2867 EMINPGDTLKVIAGKNINLTHSTS
-2880 GNDGKAAPTDD
+2880 GNI
-2891 THNSKVATVK
+2891 KVATVDTPMFTSVQFGDNGPKISKSDSGDLKLGKGTNGSEAVKITNVADGDVK
-2901 DVTDSINATFWKAT
+2901 DNSADAVTGKQLHNYLKVDGASAHKDGSINF
-2915 TGTDGTGTQA
+2915 A
-2925 DGTASK
+2925 DGTTTSVNADNGVVKIEVNTTALSTTLTTNNGSVTNPTNTEGTKFATASSV
-2931 LAKVKAGDEVKFKAG
+2931 ASAINDVYWSATSGTATGGTQDGTAQTANVKAGNTVTFKAG
-2946 NNLIIK
+2946 KNLTIK

-2965 NKDVDLKDGS
+2965 NSALKD
-2975 VKFNKAGETA
+2975 
-2985 TSVQLDENGLTIKAT
+2985 
-3000 DTTKSDVKLTA
+3000 
-3011 GGLDNGN
+3011 
-3018 NKIVNVAKPEADTD
+3018 
-3032 AANKKYVDDGRTV
+3032 
-3045 VVQGDNIT
+3045 
-3053 VTSQKDDATGKTTY
+3053 
-3067 TVKGKKTTVSKVD
+3067 
-3080 NSPITVTPDK
+3080 
-3090 ETAEGVTNYKIGIE
+3090 
-3104 VDGTTI
+3104 
-3110 EVKDGKLASKVVDTD
+3110 
-3125 KSAKVIGSDLVTVD
+3125 
-3139 TATERTEGITKVTDY
+3139 
-3154 TVKVK
+3154 
-3159 KGAFGNTTDGKI
+3159 
-3171 VAGTEEGNSTGVATV
+3171 
-3186 GDVVSAVNA
+3186 
-3195 GYWKAKSGDV
+3195 
-3205 TKNVKFGDTIE
+3205 
-3216 FVAGSATTASITD
+3216 
-3229 EGKVSYSVN
+3229 
-3238 VDNSTI
+3238 
-3244 KVNSDGK
+3244 
-3251 LYATLQAP
+3251 
-3259 QTTTLNV
+3259 
-3266 SDTAGTVTVP
+3266 
-3276 TGGDDKFVTATHIAD
+3276 
-3291 AINKSGWIAT
+3291 
-3301 SDSATSKSEALV
+3301 
-3313 KAGEKVKFEVA
+3313 
-3324 GSNLT
+3324 
-3329 LTQDGKKFTYG
+3329 
-3340 LANTLNLTTDGS
+3340 
-3352 VKFGDNGTTLN
+3352 
-3363 NSGLTIPATANGK
+3363 
-3376 TAVSLTSSGLNNGG
+3376 
-3390 NQITN
+3390 
-3395 VASGGDVETN
+3395 
-3405 GANIGDVKR
+3405 
-3414 IAGASVEKVK
+3414 
-3424 QAEGTDNLAT
+3424 
-3434 VTPATTAADAYGKA
+3434 
-3448 GTEYVVSV
+3448 
-3456 SKNTVTN
+3456 
-3463 VAKEAAKASIDVKGT
+3463 
-3478 SPISVTSKEEN
+3478 
-3489 GKKTY
+3489 
-3494 TVAYNATEAAGVTNL
+3494 
-3509 SYKADG
+3509 
-3515 GASQNTTLT
+3515 
-3524 NGLDFTSTKNITAS
+3524 
-3538 VEAGGV
+3538 
-3544 VKHSLNENLKGITSI
+3544 ITSI
-3559 ANGDGT
+3559 ANG
-3565 TKDNGAKITLSADPN
+3565 
-3580 NKTVDVN
+3580 
-3587 DAKITNVAAGTVSS
+3587 
-3601 SSKDAINGTQ
+3601 
-3611 LHNFIKANGNVVN
+3611 
-3624 NSGSVNFADGNH
+3624 
-3636 TKINT
+3636 
-3641 DTVGTIKVDV
+3641 
-3651 KTGTFGNLT
+3651 
-3660 SEGKLSKATDGVA
+3660 
-3673 TINDVV
+3673 
-3679 TEVNKGYWT
+3679 
-3688 AKVNG
+3688 
-3693 NTEVAKVKFGDT
+3693 
-3705 LDFVDGSVTTAR
+3705 
-3717 MSEAGKVTFDVKVD
+3717 
-3731 DSSIKIVDGKLVST
+3731 
-3745 LKAPETTTLT
+3745 
-3755 VSEADDDTKGK
+3755 
-3766 VTNVAEGDKNKFV
+3766 
-3779 TADNIANVI
+3779 
-3788 NKSGWV
+3788 
-3794 VTSTTA
+3794 
-3800 EAAGK
+3800 
-3805 GDQLVKAG
+3805 
-3813 DKVNLEV
+3813 
-3820 GDNLKLVQEDRK
+3820 
-3832 FTYSLQDNLKG
+3832 
-3843 VVSIAGSK
+3843 
-3851 EDDKGAKITL
+3851 
-3861 STGDVKTVTLNNAN
+3861 
-3875 ITGLADGKLSDDST
+3875 
-3889 DAVTGKQLHNFIK
+3889 
-3902 VNNAAV
+3902 
-3908 ETGGTVTFA
+3908 
-3917 DGLGTTVSAEGGT
+3917 
-3930 LKVNVTTGSATV
+3930 
-3942 GNDGK
+3942 
-3947 AKPTSDNDNN
+3947 
-3957 KIATVKNITDT
+3957 
-3968 INDIFW
+3968 
-3974 NVTSGVEGLGKQAD
+3974 
-3988 GNQAQIVNVK
+3988 
-3998 ASNTVTLKAGD
+3998 
-4009 NLIIKQDGTG
+4009 
-4019 NRDFTYALNKNLDLK
+4019 
-4034 DGEIKFNAT
+4034 
-4043 TSADTTVKLDE
+4043 
-4054 TGLTITKT
+4054 
-4062 SVDKGDV
+4062 
-4069 KLTATGLDNGKNKV
+4069 
-4083 INVADGDVNAT
+4083 
-4094 STDAVTGKQLHNLV
+4094 
-4108 KVKDAAAEKNGSV
+4108 
-4121 NFVDGTTTNV
+4121 
-4131 STTDGKISFEVN
+4131 
-4143 NGALST
+4143 
-4149 TLTVNETSTGD
+4149 
-4160 KKAGTVE
+4160 
-4167 APSDGN
+4167 
-4173 KNKFVNAENL
+4173 
-4183 ATTLNKIGF
+4183 
-4192 NVERTGS
+4192 
-4199 NKIANSEDN
+4199 
-4208 AVLVKAGDTVQFE
+4208 
-4221 AGSNLEAGRDG
+4221 
-4232 TKFTYRLT
+4232 
-4240 DTLKN
+4240 
-4245 ITSISNGT
+4245 T
-4253 EGIGTKI
+4253 EGTGTKI
-4260 TLSSTSKE
+4260 TLSSNSKE

-4279 AAPTENTD
+4279 AAPTESTD

-4360 TNTTNITASV
+4360 TNTTNITASI
-4370 AENGVVKHTL
+4370 ADNGVVKHTL
-4380 NSELKGITSIASKA
+4380 NSELKSITSIASKE
-4394 DGTGTKVTLST
+4394 DGTGTKVTLSAA
-4405 TDNDKKVTLNTA
+4405 DNDKKVTLNDA
-4417 KITGVADGEIADGS
+4417 KLTGLTDGKLAADSKDA
-4431 SDVVTGKQLKDLAG
+4431 VTGKQLKDLADKIG
-4445 QVGVEVNADKTTF
+4445 VGLETNSTTAFKTPT
-4458 KQPEFTKLKATSTD
+4458 FTKLKASAADT
-4472 ATEPKEAKTV
+4472 TEPKEAKTV

-4496 LKFKGEEADGTKTIT
+4496 LKFKGEETDDAKTIT

-4517 LEIKSGDI
+4517 LQFV
-4525 TNGDI
+4525 
-4530 AYKSGNLR
+4530 SGNIDQTADGATTHYKGENLA
-4538 VESDG
+4538 VISDG

-4587 VTITVGENGK
+4587 VTITAGENNE

-4603 LETTLASTNMNKF
+4603 LKTTLTTPDAVTSVS
-4616 ATKPTNPTTTNAA
+4616 KPNSFTTTNAA
-4629 TLGDVLNSGWNL
+4629 TLGDVLNAGWNL
-4641 QGNGSAV
+4641 EANGSAV
-4648 DFVRAYDKVNFAN
+4648 DFVQPYDKVNFTGEKGVAV
-4661 GIGTTVNVSTD
+4661 TSVVKD
-4672 GETSTI
+4672 GKATI
-4678 KVDITKGELSVNT
+4678 KVSSETEALEIVE
-4691 DGKVVDPVPNG
+4691 GK
-4702 KELLTALKNAKTALD
+4702 AKL
-4717 EELKKP
+4717 
-4723 IEGNSELNQDTVSR
+4723 DTVKQ
-4737 LKAEL
+4737 LEDAKKAL
-4742 AKAEADVEKAGLN
+4742 QEAQDAGLDTTQLAEKVN
-4755 KVATVKEVADAINN
+4755 KLEVAKDKVEEKLVTAKEVADAINE
-4769 SGFKLISGADGG
+4769 SGWKTTSDVEGSGKRAESTTQTTEYIKAGELVTFKAGDNL
-4781 TNSTAETLKT
+4781 
-4791 DGEIIKPGDVLTM
+4791 IIKQD
-4804 KAGKNIA
+4804 GKN
-4811 VTHTAKGNIT
+4811 
-4821 FATVENPVFT
+4821 
-4831 SVQFGDN
+4831 
-4838 NGPKISKDDNGNI
+4838 
-4851 KVSKKDGSAVKIT
+4851 
-4864 NVANPTGDSDVVN
+4864 
-4877 KGYVDNIAAESK
+4877 
-4889 LKYTANGTTAKKE
+4889 
-4902 VKLSDGLDFKH
+4902 
-4913 TDNITASVEDNGV
+4913 
-4926 VKHTLNSELK
+4926 
-4936 GINSIAS
+4936 
-4943 KTTDGTAEATKIEL
+4943 
-4957 SNDVNDK
+4957 
-4964 KVTLNEAKVTG
+4964 
-4975 LKDGDVS
+4975 
-4982 ANSKDAVTGKQLHNF
+4982 
-4997 IKVGDSA
+4997 
-5004 VAKDGVVKFA
+5004 
-5014 DGTGTTVE
+5014 
-5022 HKDGSIKVNVKT
+5022 
-5034 SDLTTTLSNG
+5034 
-5044 GTTGVVNDPT
+5044 
-5054 DGDKLVTANTVKSAI
+5054 
-5069 NNSGWVVSSTTSSA
+5069 
-5083 DADNKK
+5083 
-5089 GDKLV
+5089 
-5094 KTGEKVN
+5094 
-5101 LEVGSNLLLKQ
+5101 
-5112 DDKTFTYSLNPALT
+5112 FTYSLNPALT

-6364 TGENGQEIYNVS
+6364 TGENGQDIYNVS

-6403 PTADGSIK
+6403 PAADGSIK
-6411 LIPVVNAKGKFST
+6411 LIPVVNAKGKFSA

-6499 LTVAKTKLTASKDK
+6499 LTVAKTKLTASEDK

-6551 VKVTSKTGANG
+6551 VKVTSQTGANG
-6562 QNIYNVS
+6562 QNIYKVS

-6587 SLGKDEQGNPVVNM
+6587 SLGKDKQGNPVVNM

-6618 VNVRQLNTV
+6618 VNVRQLNKV

>member
-1 MTKAILVGL
+1 MNKIFRVIWSHAQQAWVVVSELVKSHGKSAISIDKRISPNFSAVLLEQQNGFSLSPVTKAILVGL

-20 SAAIVGNNA
+20 SAAVYGNGATDNN
-29 SYSQDWSNT
+29 DWSN
-38 VVGDSAVALSI
+38 VAIGDQANALNVGGWASGDNGSD
-49 NDRPGQE
+49 N
-56 ENAGTESVVIGFE
+56 VVIGYK
-69 AKTKKGG
+69 AKTVKGG
-76 HKTSNAGSSSKAV
+76 HKINPNLGNGSGAV
-89 VIGAKAEGVEG
+89 VIGAKAQAVEG
-100 AVAIG
+100 AIAIG
-105 HAVKVKTLYSVA
+105 KEVKVQTLYGIA
-117 IGREA
+117 IGRDA
-122 TVGVIG
+122 TVGVVTDG
-128 GQGRPISGEY
+128 KPVSGEY

-146 ETNKTEALGDIAIAM
+146 GTHKTEALGDIAIAM

-166 ARGYASMALGWNT
+166 ARGYASIALGWDT
-179 QADATSSLAMMYG
+179 QANATSSLAMMY
-192 AHSTGY
+192 AARATGI
-198 AGVAIGRES
+198 AAVAIGRETS
-207 NAAAHSTALGG
+207 AGDYASALGN
-218 GAKATGNRSI
+218 GAKAEGTRSI
-228 AIGAHKSASGT
+228 AIGTNKDANGAESK
-239 WSGSGAEAMQEDSIA
+239 SGAEATGEDSIA
-254 IGTDATASAINSI
+254 LGTDATASAAKSI
-267 AIGKESKAE
+267 AIGRESKAE
-276 GDRDSVA
+276 GDHDSVA
-283 IGQSSN
+283 IGQKSN

-296 LGSSTVAHTDA
+296 VGSNAKAETDSAALGNTANAST
-307 LAAGNHADATK
+307 K
-318 NDSTALGAHAQ
+318 DSVALGAHTQ

-341 ATADSNGDVTRSMAS
+341 AIADSNGDVTRSIAS

-366 NASKIE
+366 KASQIE

-381 ATQAQSIA
+381 ATQTQSIA

-416 SIGGDDLDTTKY
+416 SIGGDDLNTTDY
-428 HDPVN
+428 HDVSGVAT
-433 NIPNYSGTTASGK
+433 YFGTTASGK

-453 KSSAR
+453 KSNAI
-458 GEGSIVLGPV
+458 GDGSVVVGP
-468 ALATNDE
+468 ASRATNKE
-475 GIAIGAKSMSTADYG
+475 GVVIGAKSSSIADYG
-490 IAVGGSATAGSYAVA
+490 IAVGSSATAGSYAVA
-505 VGKSATASQTGASAF
+505 VGKSATASQTGTSAF
-520 GEYAEATAQ
+520 GEFAEATAQ

-542 EHGVALGY
+542 ENGVALGY
-550 MSKTTRNTTNN
+550 MSKTTRNATNN
-561 AGWKQDTSDY
+561 AGWKQDTSAY

-638 STETLELVGENGI
+638 STETLELVGEKGI

-738 KESPTFKTVTAL
+738 KESPTFKTVTAS

-819 ITDKAGARGRYSI
+819 ITDKAGAKGNYSV
-832 TAGVNAK
+832 TAGVNTKAEGANSIAIGYAAK
-839 ATADYGA
+839 TTNQNAVTVGA
-846 ALGHGSMAGS
+846 SSQAG
-856 YAVAV
+856 
-861 GNDSKATGTDSVA
+861 DHSVA
-874 VGNTARTTG
+874 YGYEAR
-883 ADSVAVGAH
+883 
-892 INVTG
+892 
-897 EKLVAIGRESKADG
+897 AI
-911 YSVALGYKSSAGGTG
+911 GTG
-926 SVAVGEMAVTNENV
+926 SVAVGEKAVTNENIN
-940 HRATALGNNSIVTV
+940 RATALGNNSIVTV

-962 GSRAETAGDIEGAKQ
+962 GSSATTAGNIEGERQA
-977 SHSLITG
+977 HSVVTG
-984 TSTVENGFKS
+984 QKLEANGFKS
-994 TREANG
+994 TRNVDG
-1000 NIIGAVSVGTGA
+1000 NDIGAVSVGGTT
-1012 GNNLIKRQIV
+1012 IKRQIT

-1027 KELTDAVNV
+1027 TELTDAVNV
-1036 AQLQSLTMQTGGD
+1036 AQLKSLTMKIGGD
-1049 NSSSGKVGIWNGKL
+1049 QNTGTPAVGIWEGKL

-1073 TNASGSTITIS
+1073 TSASGSTITVS
-1084 LDDTIKNQL
+1084 LDDAIKAQL
-1093 ANARTGSLTFKGE
+1093 NNVRAGSLTFKGE

-1132 SSETYE
+1132 SNETYE

-1400 ATKAAASIAL
+1400 ATKAVASIAL

-1675 FATTEMPEFTSV
+1675 FATTETPEFTSV

-1829 EVEAGHGFDPT
+1829 EVEAGHGIDPT

-1914 KARGDFSSA
+1914 KARGDFSAA

-1944 GIEKDTTNISTVAIG
+1944 GIDKDTTNISTVAIG

-2082 VTVGAATKERRIQNV
+2082 VTVGAVNKERRIQNV

-2183 TKNETD
+2183 TKDETD

-2202 VAKADND
+2202 VAAKEGDN
-2209 TLITVSGG
+2209 IINIEGG
-2217 DANNENVLAYKV
+2217 NAGDDNVLAYKI
-2229 GVTKGSFA
+2229 GVNK
-2237 GTTDGK
+2237 DEIKK
-2243 LSQQAAGVA
+2243 LVTAAP
-2252 TVNDVAT
+2252 
-2259 AVNAGYWKAKSG
+2259 
-2271 SKTSN
+2271 SN
-2276 IKFGD
+2276 IK
-2281 TLTFADGDAT
+2281 
-2291 TAKLSDDGKVS
+2291 
-2302 YDVKYDGST
+2302 Y
-2311 ITKTADGKLKVNTDN
+2311 
-2326 LPKTTFKVKANKE
+2326 KANSTGE
-2339 NDDQAAT
+2339 QT
-2346 VSDQDVVTFKS
+2346 VSL
-2357 GTNIDVSRNGK
+2357 
-2368 EFTISMSDTPT
+2368 
-2379 FNSVTI
+2379 
-2385 TGTPTEGNQA
+2385 TE
-2395 VNKTYADGLRTTVQ
+2395 
-2409 SSDESIRVEDTD
+2409 
-2421 TNANKYAYDIKVN
+2421 
-2434 YDKVAQ
+2434 
-2440 NAKLSYQA
+2440 
-2448 NKTGKKEVALSTGLD
+2448 GLD
-2463 FTNTDNI
+2463 FTNGTH
-2470 TASVEANGVV
+2470 TKATVGANGVV
-2480 KHSLNENLKGI
+2480 TFDLNESAVNKLNMVETVKSGNEDKITVTSNNNNTSGGKEFVVNLTEKVTSDIAKGVEAKNTVDTQGI
-2491 SSIAN
+2491 TFKGDNNGAGVTKKLGETLMIEGGDNITTKAENDKVTVNLDNNVNLTANGSVKFGDDKNAQLNKDGLIVKTDDNPTASIEVTKTGIKAGDKKITNVANGDVSANSKDAVTGSQLYNLVKVNGKVATKDNDDSVNFVDGNATTAKIKTDGDVTFDVKVDDSSIKIDNQGKLYATVQAPKTTTLTVNNGSVVVPNTEEDKAKFVNAGNLATTLNDMGFNVTTDGGSNLITNSNDTGNRLVKVGEVVKFYAGDNLEVGRKDNVFTYRLKNALTGITSIAN
-2496 SAADDATKISL
+2496 GADNNATKISL

-2520 AKITNVAKPTE
+2520 AKITNVAEPTE

-2552 GLTLSSSK
+2552 GLTLSSGK

-2665 RFDIVGKDEITTT
+2665 RFDIVGKDGITTT

-2965 NKDVDLKDGS
+2965 NKDLDLQDGS
-2975 VKFNKAGETA
+2975 IKFNTTTSAT
-2985 TSVQLDENGLTIKAT
+2985 TSVELNENGLTIKAT
-3000 DTTKSDVKLTA
+3000 DTAKSDVQLTA
-3011 GGLDNGN
+3011 SGLDNGK
-3018 NKIVNVAKPEADTD
+3018 NKIINVAKPEADTD

-3244 KVNSDGK
+3244 KVNNDGK

-3276 TGGDDKFVTATHIAD
+3276 IGGDDKFVTATNIAD

-3352 VKFGDNGTTLN
+3352 VKFDDNGTTLN

-3434 VTPATTAADAYGKA
+3434 VTPVSTETNSAYGKP

-4221 AGSNLEAGRDG
+4221 AGSNLEAGRNG
-4232 TKFTYRLT
+4232 MKFTYRLT

-4394 DGTGTKVTLST
+4394 DGTGTKVTLSA

-4458 KQPEFTKLKATSTD
+4458 KQPEFTKLKATSTN

-4482 VEALEATRSKVNEG
+4482 VEALEATRNKVNEG

-4563 GNNTTTVGATSIKV
+4563 GNNTTTIGATSIKV

-4587 VTITVGENGK
+4587 VTITAGK
-4597 GGSISN
+4597 NNEGGSISN
-4603 LETTLASTNMNKF
+4603 LKTTLTTPGAVTSGS
-4616 ATKPTNPTTTNAA
+4616 KPNSFTTTNAA
-4629 TLGDVLNSGWNL
+4629 TLGDVLNAGWNL
-4641 QGNGSAV
+4641 EANGSAV
-4648 DFVRAYDKVNFAN
+4648 DFVQPYDKVNFTGEKGVAV
-4661 GIGTTVNVSTD
+4661 TSVVKD
-4672 GETSTI
+4672 GKATI
-4678 KVDITKGELSVNT
+4678 KVSSETEALEIVE
-4691 DGKVVDPVPNG
+4691 GKAKLDTVKQLEDA
-4702 KELLTALKNAKTALD
+4702 KKALQEA
-4717 EELKKP
+4717 
-4723 IEGNSELNQDTVSR
+4723 QDTGLDTTQLV
-4737 LKAEL
+4737 
-4742 AKAEADVEKAGLN
+4742 AKVNKLEVAKDKVEEKLVTA
-4755 KVATVKEVADAINN
+4755 KEVADAINE
-4769 SGFKLISGADGG
+4769 SGWKTTSDVEGSGKRAESTTQTTEYIKAGELVTFKAGDNL
-4781 TNSTAETLKT
+4781 
-4791 DGEIIKPGDVLTM
+4791 IIKQD
-4804 KAGKNIA
+4804 GKN
-4811 VTHTAKGNIT
+4811 
-4821 FATVENPVFT
+4821 
-4831 SVQFGDN
+4831 
-4838 NGPKISKDDNGNI
+4838 
-4851 KVSKKDGSAVKIT
+4851 
-4864 NVANPTGDSDVVN
+4864 
-4877 KGYVDNIAAESK
+4877 
-4889 LKYTANGTTAKKE
+4889 
-4902 VKLSDGLDFKH
+4902 
-4913 TDNITASVEDNGV
+4913 
-4926 VKHTLNSELK
+4926 
-4936 GINSIAS
+4936 
-4943 KTTDGTAEATKIEL
+4943 
-4957 SNDVNDK
+4957 
-4964 KVTLNEAKVTG
+4964 
-4975 LKDGDVS
+4975 
-4982 ANSKDAVTGKQLHNF
+4982 
-4997 IKVGDSA
+4997 
-5004 VAKDGVVKFA
+5004 
-5014 DGTGTTVE
+5014 
-5022 HKDGSIKVNVKT
+5022 
-5034 SDLTTTLSNG
+5034 
-5044 GTTGVVNDPT
+5044 
-5054 DGDKLVTANTVKSAI
+5054 
-5069 NNSGWVVSSTTSSA
+5069 
-5083 DADNKK
+5083 
-5089 GDKLV
+5089 
-5094 KTGEKVN
+5094 
-5101 LEVGSNLLLKQ
+5101 
-5112 DDKTFTYSLNPALT
+5112 FTYSLNPALT

-5211 KSIGVSSIAGSSGQ
+5211 KSIGVSSRTGSSGQ

-5365 YKIDVEGEL
+5365 YKIDVEGDL

-5424 KEAITGNQL
+5424 KEAITGKQL
-5433 KDLADKVGVEL
+5433 KDLADKIGVEL
-5444 AADSTTLF
+5444 ATDSTTLF
-5452 KKPEFTKLKAN
+5452 KMPEFTKLKAN

-5468 TAKEAKTVVEALEET
+5468 TAKEAKTVFAALEET
-5483 RTTVNKGLIF
+5483 RNKVNEGLKFKGEETDGTKTI
-5493 VGEDNLNPLTKQLG
+5493 TKQFG
-5507 ETLTITS
+5507 ETLTIKS
-5514 GDITKDGVEY
+5514 GDIATGEHKGENIAVE
-5524 KGSNLRVEADG
+5524 S
-5535 TNIEIGLKENPEF
+5535 
-5548 KAITVKDGDQTT
+5548 
-5560 TVTNNTVTIGAKD
+5560 
-5573 QNAKPITISATDN
+5573 
-5586 ANTISGLTTAIA
+5586 
-5598 DPDTADTKAKSK
+5598 
-5610 DKPNNL
+5610 
-5616 TTTNAATLGD
+5616 
-5626 VLNTGWNLK
+5626 
-5635 ANDDALDF
+5635 
-5643 VRPYDSVKFQ
+5643 
-5653 DGAGTFVTTAT
+5653 
-5664 DGKESIIQID
+5664 
-5674 IDNGTL
+5674 NGTEI
-5680 TTTTDG
+5680 
-5686 KVVGMVTAEKSKEL
+5686 VVGM
-5700 TDNIIDAETE
+5700 
-5710 LRDAK
+5710 K
-5715 DALTELGDNATE
+5715 DALTNIKSIANGDENTGTKITLASDKKELNVNSAKVTGLADGKVSNDSTDATTGKQLYNLVKVNGTNAVNDIENNPNKGGINFADSSTVTIAKGTDGNVTMSVSNTTLSVADSGDNIGKVTAP
-5727 EAKNTAIQ
+5727 NT
-5735 AIKDAEAKVQKAY
+5735 
-5748 DDADKAG
+5748 DADKAKFVNANDLADT
-5755 LNKVATAQNV
+5755 LNKMGFNV
-5765 AEAINNSG
+5765 ESTGSNLGANNQ
-5773 WRVTAGKTTGVV
+5773 TGKQ
-5785 KGEKETL
+5785 L
-5792 VKPSDLVTFKAGDN
+5792 IKAGD
-5806 IVIEQDG
+5806 
-5813 SNFTFALSDTVKT
+5813 TVKFEAGDGLLVKRVGSTFTYELGDSLKT
-5826 NAITVGEKGA
+5826 NDLNVGEKGEK
-5836 DGKDGVDGT
+5836 GKDGT

-5878 KGDQGPAGVDGK
+5878 KGDQGSAGVDGGK
-5890 DGETK
+5890 K

-5900 EYTDPKSPNTPIKEE
+5900 EYKDPNKPGTTIKEE

-5921 GQKYSGDNYV
+5921 GQKYSGDNYK
-5931 ADNADTVIKKK
+5931 AAEGDKAEENVIAKK
-5942 LNERLEIKGGVTDET
+5942 LNERLEIKGGADTT

-5974 VRLAKNINLGNDGS
+5974 VKLAKNIDLGTDGS
-5988 VTTGNTKVDNN
+5988 VTTGNTTMNDS

-6005 PADAGDG
+6005 PTNAGDK

-6024 NGGNTIINVAA
+6024 NGGN
-6035 GVADTDAVNVKQL
+6035 
-6048 KDTVNAAATDVVSN
+6048 
-6062 DGSIDVM
+6062 
-6069 GEVDAV
+6069 
-6075 TGKNTYD
+6075 
-6082 LSVKTSGL
+6082 
-6090 TSSPDKKTVN
+6090 
-6100 ADVTGKAFA
+6100 
-6109 TAETVANAI
+6109 
-6118 NTATAAATSEVIS
+6118 
-6131 TNGSV
+6131 
-6136 SINEMTGDKGQNIY
+6136 
-6150 DLEVTRSELSISD
+6150 
-6163 DGKTVTSGTA
+6163 
-6173 GEAFVTGD
+6173 
-6181 DVANV
+6181 
-6186 VNKAAA
+6186 
-6192 SARTEVADG
+6192 
-6201 KNTKVVAKTGDN
+6201 
-6213 GQDIYN
+6213 
-6219 VNVEGDLADISSVA
+6219 
-6233 NGKTKISLAEDKNEL
+6233 
-6248 NVNEAKITNVADGV
+6248 KITNVAAGK
-6262 AANDAVNVSQLT
+6262 AETDAVNVSQLT

-6364 TGENGQEIYNVS
+6364 TGENGQDIYNVS

-6656 GAMANLSQVYLPGK
+6656 GAMANLPQVNLPGK

-6690 SRISDNG
+6690 SKISDNG
-6697 KWLIRASV
+6697 KWVIRGSV

>member
-1 MTKAILVGL
+1 MNKIFRVIWSHAQQAWVVVSELVKSHGKSAISIDKRISPNFSAVLLEQQNGFSLSPVTKAILVGL

-20 SAAIVGNNA
+20 SRAVLGGGSATDSND
-29 SYSQDWSNT
+29 YSNT
-38 VVGDSAVALSI
+38 VVGDSAVALSV
-49 NDRPGQE
+49 NDRPHQE
-56 ENAGTESVVIGFE
+56 GDYGTDSVVIGYH

-76 HKTSNAGSSSKAV
+76 HLTNPGLGNASRAV
-89 VIGAKAEGVEG
+89 VIGGRAQGVEG

-105 HAVKVKTLYSVA
+105 WKTDVSKLYGVAV
-117 IGREA
+117 GRDA
-122 TVGVIG
+122 TVG
-128 GQGRPISGEY
+128 GEY
-138 SIAIGSNE
+138 AVAIGSNE
-146 ETNKTEALGDIAIAM
+146 DTQKTQALGTASIAI
-161 GRNAK
+161 GRQAK
-166 ARGYASMALGWNT
+166 AEGYASLALSMSAQALG
-179 QADATSSLAMMYG
+179 TSSVAMMYD
-192 AHSTGY
+192 AKAT
-198 AGVAIGRES
+198 GVAAVAVGRETRAG
-207 NAAAHSTALGG
+207 NHSTALGG
-218 GAKATGNRSI
+218 GANATGNRSI
-228 AIGAHKSASGT
+228 AIGAHKDANST
-239 WSGSGAEAMQEDSIA
+239 WSGSGAEATGEDSIA
-254 IGTDATASAINSI
+254 LGTDATASAIDSI

-283 IGQSSN
+283 IGKSSN

-307 LAAGNHADATK
+307 LAAGNSADATK
-318 NDSTALGAHAQ
+318 NDSTALGAHTQ

-341 ATADSNGDVTRSMAS
+341 AIADSNGDVTRSIAS

-366 NASKIE
+366 KASQIE

-381 ATQAQSIA
+381 ATQTQSIA

-416 SIGGDDLDTTKY
+416 SIGGDDLNTTEY
-428 HDPVN
+428 HNVPD
-433 NIPNYSGTTASGK
+433 ITTYFGTTASGK

-453 KSSAR
+453 KSNAI
-458 GEGSIVLGPV
+458 GDGSVVVGP
-468 ALATNDE
+468 ASRATNKE
-475 GIAIGAKSMSTADYG
+475 GVVIGAKSSSTADYG
-490 IAVGGSATAGSYAVA
+490 IAVGSSATAGSYAVA
-505 VGKSATASQTGASAF
+505 VGKSATASQTGTSAF
-520 GEYAEATAQ
+520 GEFAEATAQ

-542 EHGVALGY
+542 ENGVALGY

-561 AGWKQDTSDY
+561 EGWKQDTSAY

-660 KTKIKIRG
+660 KTKIKIIG
-668 STTTYKADGGMSNN
+668 SNVTRTTTYKADGGMSNN

-708 EDPNGGNAQK
+708 EDLNGGNAQK

-738 KESPTFKTVTAL
+738 KESPTFKTVTAS

-765 INMGNKQITNLAE
+765 IDMGNKQITNLAE
-778 GTQNDHAVNKGQLDN
+778 GTQNNHAVTKGQLDATVGRVTYKADLTSGAADN
-793 ATVTYFH
+793 SGKSQQSKDNYDISFLTNGEWTSNSNARFVGDNIETSRTDNTIYIGIKEHPMFKSVQYGNNGPKITYDGDNLKVTKANGSDPVKITNVADGTANNDAVNKKQLDDATVTYFH

-806 TQGEGEQATNKGK
+806 TQGEGDQATNKGK
-819 ITDKAGARGRYSI
+819 ITDKAGARGNYSV
-832 TAGVNAK
+832 TAGVNTKAEGANSIAIGYAAKTTNQNAVTVGASSQAGDHSVAYGYEAK
-839 ATADYGA
+839 A
-846 ALGHGSMAGS
+846 
-856 YAVAV
+856 
-861 GNDSKATGTDSVA
+861 
-874 VGNTARTTG
+874 
-883 ADSVAVGAH
+883 
-892 INVTG
+892 I
-897 EKLVAIGRESKADG
+897 
-911 YSVALGYKSSAGGTG
+911 GTG
-926 SVAVGEMAVTNENV
+926 SVAVGEKAVTNENIN
-940 HRATALGNNSIVTV
+940 RATALGNNSIVTV

-962 GSRAETAGDIEGAKQ
+962 GSKADTAGNIEGERQA
-977 SHSLITG
+977 HSVVTG
-984 TSTVENGFKS
+984 EKSETNGFKS
-994 TREANG
+994 TRNVNG
-1000 NIIGAVSVGTGA
+1000 NDIGAVSVGGTT
-1012 GNNLIKRQIV
+1012 IKRQIT

-1036 AQLQSLTMQTGGD
+1036 AQLKSLTMKIGGD
-1049 NSSSGKVGIWNGKL
+1049 QNTGTPAVGIWDGKL
-1063 EVKGTNGEIK
+1063 EVKGTSGEIK
-1073 TNASGSTITIS
+1073 TSASGSTITVS
-1084 LDDTIKNQL
+1084 LDDAIKTQL
-1093 ANARTGSLTFKGE
+1093 NNARAGSLTFKGE
-1106 KTETGATNDVSGQ
+1106 KIGNGTQSDTAGH
-1119 KWNANEDKTVTIA
+1119 KWTANEDKTVTIA
-1132 SSETYE
+1132 SNE
-1138 SNGVRYKGDNVEIY
+1138 RYTVDSTSYHGDNIEIY
-1152 RKNLN
+1152 RKNDN
-1157 NGNTEFHVLMKD
+1157 NGEIFHVLMKD

-1189 SNLKVTGA
+1189 GNLKVTGA

-1400 ATKAAASIAL
+1400 ATKAVASIAL

-1437 LGFKSEATIAGGQIG
+1437 LGFKSEATIEGGKAGTKQDYSAYTGTQG
-1452 AKQAHSV
+1452 AFTSTATVGNDSV
-1459 KTEELKSTEYIVPNT
+1459 
-1474 QKPQEKEYFGAVSVG
+1474 GAVSVG
-1489 KADGSLTRQIV
+1489 KADGTITRQIV
-1500 GVAAGTADTDATNV
+1500 GVAAGTNDTDAANV

-1539 EGTLNVKGE
+1539 ESTLNVKGD

-1570 KIDDLETKVN
+1570 KIDGLETKVN

-1675 FATTEMPEFTSV
+1675 FATTETPEFTSV

-1701 GNLKVTKVDGN
+1701 GNLKVTKADGN

-1730 NKGQLDNV
+1730 NLSQL
-1738 TVTYFHTNTGEQ
+1738 TSATQTYFHTNTGLN
-1750 TQGKGE
+1750 TQGVGN
-1756 ENTNK
+1756 ENTNL
-1761 GKITDKAGATGK
+1761 GSLEEKAGATGK

-1784 TANQAVAIGK
+1784 TSNQAVAIGK

-1816 LNLIKARYNPTKK
+1816 LNLLKARYNPTTK
-1829 EVEAGHGFDPT
+1829 EVDAGHRFDPT

-1856 LSQAT
+1856 LSKAT

-1875 GHEAIAIGSR
+1875 DHEAIAIGSR

-1893 VAIGSFSA
+1893 VAIGSLSA

-1914 KARGDFSSA
+1914 KARGDFSAA

-2202 VAKADND
+2202 VAAKEGDN
-2209 TLITVSGG
+2209 IINIEGG
-2217 DANNENVLAYKV
+2217 NAGDDNVLAYKIGV
-2229 GVTKGSFA
+2229 NKDEIKKLVTAAPSNIKYKANSTGEQTVSLTEGLDFTNGTHTKATVGANGVVTFDLNESAVNKLNMVETVKSGNEDKITVTSNNNNTSGGKEFVVNLTEKVTSDIAKGVEAKNTVDTQGITFKGDNNGAGVTKKLGETLMIEGGDNITTKAENDKVTVNLDNNVNLTANGSVKFGDDKNA
-2237 GTTDGK
+2237 QLNKDGLIVKTDDNPTASIEVTKTGIKAGDKKITNVANGDVSASSTDAVTGQQLHNLVKVNGQAAESGGSVNFVDGNGTTVSSTNGEIKVNVSPDAFSTTITHSNGK
-2243 LSQQAAGVA
+2243 VVVPDDETKLVTAKSVA
-2252 TVNDVAT
+2252 E
-2259 AVNAGYWKAKSG
+2259 AVNNVYWKATSGVDGGTQAEGNTPQTANVKAGDQVTFKAGKNLSIKQTDKDFTYALQDNISLTKVTTGNTEMKNDSITITPVAPADGGPAKSPVKLTASGLDNGGNKIINVANGNVASG
-2271 SKTSN
+2271 STDAVTGDQLHSLTEKVNKGWKVAISGNTTHQTVPSAHKVEPDSTVTFDGGSN
-2276 IKFGD
+2276 IK
-2281 TLTFADGDAT
+2281 LTQENGKITVAT
-2291 TAKLSDDGKVS
+2291 T
-2302 YDVKYDGST
+2302 
-2311 ITKTADGKLKVNTDN
+2311 
-2326 LPKTTFKVKANKE
+2326 
-2339 NDDQAAT
+2339 
-2346 VSDQDVVTFKS
+2346 
-2357 GTNIDVSRNGK
+2357 
-2368 EFTISMSDTPT
+2368 DTPS
-2379 FNSVTI
+2379 FNSVTLTQAPSEDNHAVTKSYVDTQVGGKGQNFI
-2385 TGTPTEGNQA
+2385 VGAGNDKTPTITVNSETDKKRFDVVGHNHIETAVEDRTVKVGLSSDAKNKIDKIDTIETQANKKLSFAGDSGTAVEKALGETVNIAGSSNIETKAENNGVTVSLKTDVNLTDIGSVKFGDDDKNAKLTKEGLTLKTADSKDIQITKEGIKAGDQKITNVANGSVADNSKDA
-2395 VNKTYADGLRTTVQ
+2395 VTGHQLHNLIKVNGNVATGDTSDSVNFANSTTANVTATGGTIKVDVNTGALSTSLTLAKDENVNNGKVATPVEGDKNKFVTAESVANAINETFWKVTSDVDGGTRASNTQKTIENIKAGDLVTLKAGDNLVVKQSNKDFTFSLNNKLNLGSEGEVKFASTANGSAVLNKDGLTVGSGNNIVKVTKEGIDAGNKVISNVATPVNDNDATNKKYVDDGRTTVT
-2409 SSDESIRVEDTD
+2409 SSDNSISVTE
-2421 TNANKYAYDIKVN
+2421 NAQTTGVKDYDIKVDYSKISSN
-2434 YDKVAQ
+2434 INLKYT
-2440 NAKLSYQA
+2440 A
-2448 NKTGKKEVALSTGLD
+2448 NDTDKKEVKLSDGLI
-2463 FTNTDNI
+2463 FKNTDNI
-2470 TASVEANGVV
+2470 TASVEDSGVV
-2480 KHSLNENLKGI
+2480 KHTLNSELKGI
-2491 SSIAN
+2491 NSIA
-2496 SAADDATKISL
+2496 SKTTDGTAEATKIELSKDANDKKVTL
-2507 TGSGDNKAVDVHG
+2507 NE
-2520 AKITNVAKPTE
+2520 AKV
-2531 NTDAANKK
+2531 
-2539 YVDDTNTEVAVGN
+2539 
-2552 GLTLSSSK
+2552 
-2560 NATGGNKYTVS
+2560 
-2571 LDTSALPSGSIKY
+2571 
-2584 KGEGDTGLQDARTV
+2584 TGLKD
-2598 ELTTG
+2598 
-2603 LTFKNG
+2603 G
-2609 DYTVATTEDGGNVK
+2609 D
-2623 IDLNDTAKAKLND
+2623 
-2636 AGQDFK
+2636 
-2642 VGVSATPADTDTTIV
+2642 VSA
-2657 VDENANNK
+2657 
-2665 RFDIVGKDEITTT
+2665 
-2678 ISGRK
+2678 
-2683 VEVALSDE
+2683 
-2691 TKTKIGK
+2691 
-2698 IDGLETKVN
+2698 
-2707 NQGITFEA
+2707 
-2715 DAGSNGNKKTNP
+2715 
-2727 VKLGSELKIAGGTNI
+2727 
-2742 GTTVSDDKGAININL
+2742 
-2757 DDDVVLSTEGSVAFG
+2757 
-2772 SDGTRLTTLD
+2772 
-2782 NDGLTVK
+2782 
-2789 TSTAPDAKTI
+2789 
-2799 EVTKDGIKA
+2799 
-2808 GDKKIKDVA
+2808 
-2817 AGEVNTNSKEA
+2817 NSKDA
-2828 VTGSQLHNFIK
+2828 VTGKQLHNFIK
-2839 VNNEAVAKDGVV
+2839 VGDSAVAKDGVV
-2851 KFIDGTGTT
+2851 KFANGSGTT
-2860 VEKTNNG
+2860 INTTTEGTIKVDVNTTALTMEETGAEGQKTKTGKVATPSEDDKSKLVTAETVANAINKSGFKLISGADGGTNSTEDSLKTNG
-2867 EIKVNVNTGTSKV
+2867 EMINPGDTLKVIAGKNINLTHSTS
-2880 GNDGKAAPTDD
+2880 GNI
-2891 THNSKVATVK
+2891 KVATVDTPMFTSVQFGDNGPKISKSDSGDLKLGKGTNGSEAVKITNVADGDVK
-2901 DVTDSINATFWKAT
+2901 DNSADAVTGKQLHNYLKVDGASAHKDGSINF
-2915 TGTDGTGTQA
+2915 A
-2925 DGTASK
+2925 DGTTTSVNADNGVVKIEVNTTALSTTLTTNNGSVTNPTNTEGTKFATASSV
-2931 LAKVKAGDEVKFKAG
+2931 ASAINDVYWSATSGTATGGTQDGTAQTANVKAGNTVTFKAG
-2946 NNLIIK
+2946 KNLTIK

-2965 NKDVDLKDGS
+2965 NSALKD
-2975 VKFNKAGETA
+2975 
-2985 TSVQLDENGLTIKAT
+2985 
-3000 DTTKSDVKLTA
+3000 
-3011 GGLDNGN
+3011 
-3018 NKIVNVAKPEADTD
+3018 
-3032 AANKKYVDDGRTV
+3032 
-3045 VVQGDNIT
+3045 
-3053 VTSQKDDATGKTTY
+3053 
-3067 TVKGKKTTVSKVD
+3067 
-3080 NSPITVTPDK
+3080 
-3090 ETAEGVTNYKIGIE
+3090 
-3104 VDGTTI
+3104 
-3110 EVKDGKLASKVVDTD
+3110 
-3125 KSAKVIGSDLVTVD
+3125 
-3139 TATERTEGITKVTDY
+3139 
-3154 TVKVK
+3154 
-3159 KGAFGNTTDGKI
+3159 
-3171 VAGTEEGNSTGVATV
+3171 
-3186 GDVVSAVNA
+3186 
-3195 GYWKAKSGDV
+3195 
-3205 TKNVKFGDTIE
+3205 
-3216 FVAGSATTASITD
+3216 
-3229 EGKVSYSVN
+3229 
-3238 VDNSTI
+3238 
-3244 KVNSDGK
+3244 
-3251 LYATLQAP
+3251 
-3259 QTTTLNV
+3259 
-3266 SDTAGTVTVP
+3266 
-3276 TGGDDKFVTATHIAD
+3276 
-3291 AINKSGWIAT
+3291 
-3301 SDSATSKSEALV
+3301 
-3313 KAGEKVKFEVA
+3313 
-3324 GSNLT
+3324 
-3329 LTQDGKKFTYG
+3329 
-3340 LANTLNLTTDGS
+3340 
-3352 VKFGDNGTTLN
+3352 
-3363 NSGLTIPATANGK
+3363 
-3376 TAVSLTSSGLNNGG
+3376 
-3390 NQITN
+3390 
-3395 VASGGDVETN
+3395 
-3405 GANIGDVKR
+3405 
-3414 IAGASVEKVK
+3414 
-3424 QAEGTDNLAT
+3424 
-3434 VTPATTAADAYGKA
+3434 
-3448 GTEYVVSV
+3448 
-3456 SKNTVTN
+3456 
-3463 VAKEAAKASIDVKGT
+3463 
-3478 SPISVTSKEEN
+3478 
-3489 GKKTY
+3489 
-3494 TVAYNATEAAGVTNL
+3494 
-3509 SYKADG
+3509 
-3515 GASQNTTLT
+3515 
-3524 NGLDFTSTKNITAS
+3524 
-3538 VEAGGV
+3538 
-3544 VKHSLNENLKGITSI
+3544 ITSI
-3559 ANGDGT
+3559 ANG
-3565 TKDNGAKITLSADPN
+3565 
-3580 NKTVDVN
+3580 
-3587 DAKITNVAAGTVSS
+3587 
-3601 SSKDAINGTQ
+3601 
-3611 LHNFIKANGNVVN
+3611 
-3624 NSGSVNFADGNH
+3624 
-3636 TKINT
+3636 
-3641 DTVGTIKVDV
+3641 
-3651 KTGTFGNLT
+3651 
-3660 SEGKLSKATDGVA
+3660 
-3673 TINDVV
+3673 
-3679 TEVNKGYWT
+3679 
-3688 AKVNG
+3688 
-3693 NTEVAKVKFGDT
+3693 
-3705 LDFVDGSVTTAR
+3705 
-3717 MSEAGKVTFDVKVD
+3717 
-3731 DSSIKIVDGKLVST
+3731 
-3745 LKAPETTTLT
+3745 
-3755 VSEADDDTKGK
+3755 
-3766 VTNVAEGDKNKFV
+3766 
-3779 TADNIANVI
+3779 
-3788 NKSGWV
+3788 
-3794 VTSTTA
+3794 
-3800 EAAGK
+3800 
-3805 GDQLVKAG
+3805 
-3813 DKVNLEV
+3813 
-3820 GDNLKLVQEDRK
+3820 
-3832 FTYSLQDNLKG
+3832 
-3843 VVSIAGSK
+3843 
-3851 EDDKGAKITL
+3851 
-3861 STGDVKTVTLNNAN
+3861 
-3875 ITGLADGKLSDDST
+3875 
-3889 DAVTGKQLHNFIK
+3889 
-3902 VNNAAV
+3902 
-3908 ETGGTVTFA
+3908 
-3917 DGLGTTVSAEGGT
+3917 
-3930 LKVNVTTGSATV
+3930 
-3942 GNDGK
+3942 
-3947 AKPTSDNDNN
+3947 
-3957 KIATVKNITDT
+3957 
-3968 INDIFW
+3968 
-3974 NVTSGVEGLGKQAD
+3974 
-3988 GNQAQIVNVK
+3988 
-3998 ASNTVTLKAGD
+3998 
-4009 NLIIKQDGTG
+4009 
-4019 NRDFTYALNKNLDLK
+4019 
-4034 DGEIKFNAT
+4034 
-4043 TSADTTVKLDE
+4043 
-4054 TGLTITKT
+4054 
-4062 SVDKGDV
+4062 
-4069 KLTATGLDNGKNKV
+4069 
-4083 INVADGDVNAT
+4083 
-4094 STDAVTGKQLHNLV
+4094 
-4108 KVKDAAAEKNGSV
+4108 
-4121 NFVDGTTTNV
+4121 
-4131 STTDGKISFEVN
+4131 
-4143 NGALST
+4143 
-4149 TLTVNETSTGD
+4149 
-4160 KKAGTVE
+4160 
-4167 APSDGN
+4167 
-4173 KNKFVNAENL
+4173 
-4183 ATTLNKIGF
+4183 
-4192 NVERTGS
+4192 
-4199 NKIANSEDN
+4199 
-4208 AVLVKAGDTVQFE
+4208 
-4221 AGSNLEAGRDG
+4221 
-4232 TKFTYRLT
+4232 
-4240 DTLKN
+4240 
-4245 ITSISNGT
+4245 T
-4253 EGIGTKI
+4253 EGTGTKI
-4260 TLSSTSKE
+4260 TLSSNSKE

-4279 AAPTENTD
+4279 AAPTESTD

-4360 TNTTNITASV
+4360 TNTTNITASI
-4370 AENGVVKHTL
+4370 ADNGVVKHTL
-4380 NSELKGITSIASKA
+4380 NSELKSITSIASKE
-4394 DGTGTKVTLST
+4394 DGTGTKVTLSAA
-4405 TDNDKKVTLNTA
+4405 DNDKKVTLNDA
-4417 KITGVADGEIADGS
+4417 KLTGLTDGKLAADSKDA
-4431 SDVVTGKQLKDLAG
+4431 VTGKQLKDLADKIG
-4445 QVGVEVNADKTTF
+4445 VGLETNSTTAFKTPT
-4458 KQPEFTKLKATSTD
+4458 FTKLKASAADT
-4472 ATEPKEAKTV
+4472 TEPKEAKTV

-4496 LKFKGEEADGTKTIT
+4496 LKFKGEETDDAKTIT

-4517 LEIKSGDI
+4517 LQFV
-4525 TNGDI
+4525 
-4530 AYKSGNLR
+4530 SGNIDQTADGATTHYKGENLA
-4538 VESDG
+4538 VISDG

-4587 VTITVGENGK
+4587 VTITAGENNE

-4603 LETTLASTNMNKF
+4603 LKTTLTTPDAVTSVS
-4616 ATKPTNPTTTNAA
+4616 KPNSFTTTNAA
-4629 TLGDVLNSGWNL
+4629 TLGDVLNAGWNL
-4641 QGNGSAV
+4641 EANGSAV
-4648 DFVRAYDKVNFAN
+4648 DFVQPYDKVNFTGEKGVAV
-4661 GIGTTVNVSTD
+4661 TSVVKD
-4672 GETSTI
+4672 GKATI
-4678 KVDITKGELSVNT
+4678 KVSSETEALEIVE
-4691 DGKVVDPVPNG
+4691 GK
-4702 KELLTALKNAKTALD
+4702 AKL
-4717 EELKKP
+4717 
-4723 IEGNSELNQDTVSR
+4723 DTVKQ
-4737 LKAEL
+4737 LEDAKKAL
-4742 AKAEADVEKAGLN
+4742 QEAQDAGLDTTQLAEKVN
-4755 KVATVKEVADAINN
+4755 KLEVAKDKVEEKLVTAKEVADAINE
-4769 SGFKLISGADGG
+4769 SGWKTTSDVEGSGKRAESTTQTTEYIKAGELVTFKAGDNL
-4781 TNSTAETLKT
+4781 
-4791 DGEIIKPGDVLTM
+4791 IIKQD
-4804 KAGKNIA
+4804 GKN
-4811 VTHTAKGNIT
+4811 
-4821 FATVENPVFT
+4821 
-4831 SVQFGDN
+4831 
-4838 NGPKISKDDNGNI
+4838 
-4851 KVSKKDGSAVKIT
+4851 
-4864 NVANPTGDSDVVN
+4864 
-4877 KGYVDNIAAESK
+4877 
-4889 LKYTANGTTAKKE
+4889 
-4902 VKLSDGLDFKH
+4902 
-4913 TDNITASVEDNGV
+4913 
-4926 VKHTLNSELK
+4926 
-4936 GINSIAS
+4936 
-4943 KTTDGTAEATKIEL
+4943 
-4957 SNDVNDK
+4957 
-4964 KVTLNEAKVTG
+4964 
-4975 LKDGDVS
+4975 
-4982 ANSKDAVTGKQLHNF
+4982 
-4997 IKVGDSA
+4997 
-5004 VAKDGVVKFA
+5004 
-5014 DGTGTTVE
+5014 
-5022 HKDGSIKVNVKT
+5022 
-5034 SDLTTTLSNG
+5034 
-5044 GTTGVVNDPT
+5044 
-5054 DGDKLVTANTVKSAI
+5054 
-5069 NNSGWVVSSTTSSA
+5069 
-5083 DADNKK
+5083 
-5089 GDKLV
+5089 
-5094 KTGEKVN
+5094 
-5101 LEVGSNLLLKQ
+5101 
-5112 DDKTFTYSLNPALT
+5112 FTYSLNPALT

-5154 TPMDAG
+5154 TPTAAG

-5845 ISVNGKDGSAVVI
+5845 IGVNGKDGSAVVI

-5868 GKDGANGVTI
+5868 GKDGVNGVTI

-6192 SARTEVADG
+6192 SARTEIKDG
-6201 KNTKVVAKTGDN
+6201 KNTKASIDQTGLD
-6213 GQDIYN
+6213 GHDIYKID
-6219 VNVEGDLADISSVA
+6219 VEGDLTGITSIA
-6233 NGKTKISLAEDKNEL
+6233 NGNNDAKDNGTKISLSNDPDNKT
-6248 NVNEAKITNVADGV
+6248 VDVHGAKITNVAAGKADT
-6262 AANDAVNVSQLT
+6262 DAVNVSQLT

-6364 TGENGQEIYNVS
+6364 TGENGQDIYNVS

-6403 PTADGSIK
+6403 PAADGSIK
-6411 LIPVVNAKGKFST
+6411 LIPVVNAKGKFSA

-6499 LTVAKTKLTASKDK
+6499 LTVAKTKLTASEDK

-6587 SLGKDEQGNPVVNM
+6587 SLGKDKQGNPVVNM

-6618 VNVRQLNTV
+6618 VNVRQLNKV

>member
-1 MTKAILVGL
+1 MNKIFRVIWSHAQQAWVVVSELVKSHGKSAISIDKRISPNFSAVLLEQQNGFSLSPVTKAILVGL

-20 SAAIVGNNA
+20 SRAVLGGGSATDSND
-29 SYSQDWSNT
+29 YSNT
-38 VVGDSAVALSI
+38 VVGDSAVALSV
-49 NDRPGQE
+49 NDRPHQE
-56 ENAGTESVVIGFE
+56 GDYGTDSVVIGYH

-76 HKTSNAGSSSKAV
+76 HLTNPGLGNASRAV
-89 VIGAKAEGVEG
+89 VIGGRAQGVEG

-105 HAVKVKTLYSVA
+105 WKTDVSKLYGVAV
-117 IGREA
+117 GRDA
-122 TVGVIG
+122 TVG
-128 GQGRPISGEY
+128 GEY
-138 SIAIGSNE
+138 AVAIGSNE
-146 ETNKTEALGDIAIAM
+146 DTQKTQALGTASIAI
-161 GRNAK
+161 GRQAK
-166 ARGYASMALGWNT
+166 AEGYASLALSMSAQALG
-179 QADATSSLAMMYG
+179 TSSVAMMYD
-192 AHSTGY
+192 AKAT
-198 AGVAIGRES
+198 GVAAVAVGRETRAG
-207 NAAAHSTALGG
+207 NHSTALGG
-218 GAKATGNRSI
+218 GANATGNRSI
-228 AIGAHKSASGT
+228 AIGAHKDANST
-239 WSGSGAEAMQEDSIA
+239 WSGSGAEATGEDSIA
-254 IGTDATASAINSI
+254 LGTDATASAIDSI

-283 IGQSSN
+283 IGKSSN

-307 LAAGNHADATK
+307 LAAGNSADATK
-318 NDSTALGAHAQ
+318 NDSTALGAHTQ

-341 ATADSNGDVTRSMAS
+341 AIADSNGDVTRSIAS

-366 NASKIE
+366 KASQIE

-381 ATQAQSIA
+381 ATQTQSIA

-403 IGSNTVASGYGAI
+403 IGSNTVASEYGAI
-416 SIGGDDLDTTKY
+416 SIGGDDLNTTKY

-561 AGWKQDTSDY
+561 EGWKQDTSAY

-638 STETLELVGENGI
+638 STETLELVGEKGI

-738 KESPTFKTVTAL
+738 KESPTFKTVTAS

-1000 NIIGAVSVGTGA
+1000 NVIGAVSVGTGA

-1132 SSETYE
+1132 SNETYE

-1223 NPLITKITN
+1223 NPLITKIMN

-1675 FATTEMPEFTSV
+1675 FATTETPEFTSV

-1829 EVEAGHGFDPT
+1829 EVEAGHGIDPT

-1914 KARGDFSSA
+1914 KARGDFSAA

-1944 GIEKDTTNISTVAIG
+1944 GIDKDTTNISTVAIG

-2082 VTVGAATKERRIQNV
+2082 VTVGAVNKERRIQNV

-2183 TKNETD
+2183 TKDETD

-2202 VAKADND
+2202 VAAKEGDN
-2209 TLITVSGG
+2209 IINIEGG
-2217 DANNENVLAYKV
+2217 NAGDDNVLAYKI
-2229 GVTKGSFA
+2229 GVNK
-2237 GTTDGK
+2237 DEIKK
-2243 LSQQAAGVA
+2243 LVTAAP
-2252 TVNDVAT
+2252 
-2259 AVNAGYWKAKSG
+2259 
-2271 SKTSN
+2271 SN
-2276 IKFGD
+2276 IK
-2281 TLTFADGDAT
+2281 
-2291 TAKLSDDGKVS
+2291 
-2302 YDVKYDGST
+2302 Y
-2311 ITKTADGKLKVNTDN
+2311 
-2326 LPKTTFKVKANKE
+2326 KANSTGE
-2339 NDDQAAT
+2339 QT
-2346 VSDQDVVTFKS
+2346 VSL
-2357 GTNIDVSRNGK
+2357 
-2368 EFTISMSDTPT
+2368 
-2379 FNSVTI
+2379 
-2385 TGTPTEGNQA
+2385 TE
-2395 VNKTYADGLRTTVQ
+2395 
-2409 SSDESIRVEDTD
+2409 
-2421 TNANKYAYDIKVN
+2421 
-2434 YDKVAQ
+2434 
-2440 NAKLSYQA
+2440 
-2448 NKTGKKEVALSTGLD
+2448 GLD
-2463 FTNTDNI
+2463 FTNGTH
-2470 TASVEANGVV
+2470 TKATVGANGVV
-2480 KHSLNENLKGI
+2480 TFDLNESAVNKLNMVETVKSGNEDKITVTSNNNNTSGGKEFVVNLTEKVTSDIAKGVEAKNTVDTQGI
-2491 SSIAN
+2491 TFKGDNNGAGVTKKLGETLMIEGGDNITTKAENDKVTVNLDNNVNLTANGSVKFGDDKNAQLNKDGLIVKTDDNPTASIEVTKTGIKAGDKKITNVANGDVSANSKDAVTGSQLYNLVKVNGKVATKDNDDSVNFVDGNATTAKIKTDGDVTFDVKVDDSSIKIDKQGKLYATVQAPKTTTLTVNNGSVVVPNTEEDKAKFVNAGNLATTLNDMGFNVTTDGGSNLITNSNDTGNRLVKVGEVVKFYAGDNLEVGRKDNVFTYRLKNALTGITSIAN
-2496 SAADDATKISL
+2496 GADNNATKISL

-2520 AKITNVAKPTE
+2520 AKITNVAEPTE

-2552 GLTLSSSK
+2552 GLTLSSGK

-2665 RFDIVGKDEITTT
+2665 RFDIVGKDGITTT

-2965 NKDVDLKDGS
+2965 NKDLDLQDGS
-2975 VKFNKAGETA
+2975 IKFNTTTSAT
-2985 TSVQLDENGLTIKAT
+2985 TSVELNENGLTIKAT
-3000 DTTKSDVKLTA
+3000 DTAKSDVQLTA
-3011 GGLDNGN
+3011 SGLDNGK
-3018 NKIVNVAKPEADTD
+3018 NKIINVAKPEADTD

-3244 KVNSDGK
+3244 KVNNDGK

-3276 TGGDDKFVTATHIAD
+3276 IGGDDKFVTATNIAD

-3352 VKFGDNGTTLN
+3352 VKFDDNGTTLN

-3434 VTPATTAADAYGKA
+3434 VTPVSTETNSAYGKP

-3745 LKAPETTTLT
+3745 LKAPETTTLR

-4221 AGSNLEAGRDG
+4221 AGSNLEAGRNG
-4232 TKFTYRLT
+4232 MKFTYRLT

-4394 DGTGTKVTLST
+4394 DGTGTKVTLSA

-4458 KQPEFTKLKATSTD
+4458 KQPEFTKLKATSTN

-4482 VEALEATRSKVNEG
+4482 VEALEATRNKVNEG

-4587 VTITVGENGK
+4587 VTITAGK
-4597 GGSISN
+4597 NNEGGSISN
-4603 LETTLASTNMNKF
+4603 LKTTLTTPGAVTSGS
-4616 ATKPTNPTTTNAA
+4616 KPNSFTTTNAA
-4629 TLGDVLNSGWNL
+4629 TLGDVLNAGWNL
-4641 QGNGSAV
+4641 EANGSAV
-4648 DFVRAYDKVNFAN
+4648 DFVQPYDKVNFTGEKGVAV
-4661 GIGTTVNVSTD
+4661 TSVVKD
-4672 GETSTI
+4672 GKATI
-4678 KVDITKGELSVNT
+4678 KVSSETEALEIVE
-4691 DGKVVDPVPNG
+4691 GKAKLDTVKQLEDA
-4702 KELLTALKNAKTALD
+4702 KKALQEA
-4717 EELKKP
+4717 
-4723 IEGNSELNQDTVSR
+4723 QDTGLDTTQLV
-4737 LKAEL
+4737 
-4742 AKAEADVEKAGLN
+4742 AKVNKLEVAKDKVEEKLVTA
-4755 KVATVKEVADAINN
+4755 KEVADAINE
-4769 SGFKLISGADGG
+4769 SGWKTTSDVEGSGKRAESTTQTTEYIKAGELVTFKAGDNL
-4781 TNSTAETLKT
+4781 
-4791 DGEIIKPGDVLTM
+4791 IIKQD
-4804 KAGKNIA
+4804 GKN
-4811 VTHTAKGNIT
+4811 
-4821 FATVENPVFT
+4821 
-4831 SVQFGDN
+4831 
-4838 NGPKISKDDNGNI
+4838 
-4851 KVSKKDGSAVKIT
+4851 
-4864 NVANPTGDSDVVN
+4864 
-4877 KGYVDNIAAESK
+4877 
-4889 LKYTANGTTAKKE
+4889 
-4902 VKLSDGLDFKH
+4902 
-4913 TDNITASVEDNGV
+4913 
-4926 VKHTLNSELK
+4926 
-4936 GINSIAS
+4936 
-4943 KTTDGTAEATKIEL
+4943 
-4957 SNDVNDK
+4957 
-4964 KVTLNEAKVTG
+4964 
-4975 LKDGDVS
+4975 
-4982 ANSKDAVTGKQLHNF
+4982 
-4997 IKVGDSA
+4997 
-5004 VAKDGVVKFA
+5004 
-5014 DGTGTTVE
+5014 
-5022 HKDGSIKVNVKT
+5022 
-5034 SDLTTTLSNG
+5034 
-5044 GTTGVVNDPT
+5044 
-5054 DGDKLVTANTVKSAI
+5054 
-5069 NNSGWVVSSTTSSA
+5069 
-5083 DADNKK
+5083 
-5089 GDKLV
+5089 
-5094 KTGEKVN
+5094 
-5101 LEVGSNLLLKQ
+5101 
-5112 DDKTFTYSLNPALT
+5112 FTYSLNPALT

-5154 TPMDAG
+5154 TPTAAG

-5211 KSIGVSSIAGSSGQ
+5211 KSIGVSSIEGSSGQ

-5424 KEAITGNQL
+5424 KEAITGKQL
-5433 KDLADKVGVEL
+5433 KDLADKIGVEL
-5444 AADSTTLF
+5444 ATDSTTLF
-5452 KKPEFTKLKAN
+5452 KMPEFTKLKAN

-5598 DPDTADTKAKSK
+5598 DPDTADTKAKSNT
-5610 DKPNNL
+5610 KPDSL

-5635 ANDDALDF
+5635 ANDEALDF

-5700 TDNIIDAETE
+5700 IDNIIDAETE
-5710 LRDAK
+5710 LRDAQDELAKVKAELAAIPEGGDKATATAKVEAATK
-5715 DALTELGDNATE
+5715 DV
-5727 EAKNTAIQ
+5727 EAKT
-5735 AIKDAEAKVQKAY
+5735 KAMEKTY

-5845 ISVNGKDGSAVVI
+5845 IGVNGKDGSAVVI

-5868 GKDGANGVTI
+5868 GKDGVNGVTI

-6192 SARTEVADG
+6192 SARTEIKDG
-6201 KNTKVVAKTGDN
+6201 KNTKASIDQTGLDGHDIYKIDVEGELTGITSIANGNNDAKDN
-6213 GQDIYN
+6213 G
-6219 VNVEGDLADISSVA
+6219 
-6233 NGKTKISLAEDKNEL
+6233 TKISLSNDPDNKT
-6248 NVNEAKITNVADGV
+6248 VDVHGAKITNVAAGK
-6262 AANDAVNVSQLT
+6262 AETDAVNVSQLT

-6364 TGENGQEIYNVS
+6364 TGENGQDIYNVS

-6403 PTADGSIK
+6403 PVADGSIK
-6411 LIPVVNAKGKFST
+6411 LIPVVNAKGKFSA

-6499 LTVAKTKLTASKDK
+6499 LTVAKTKLTASEDK

-6551 VKVTSKTGANG
+6551 VKVTSQTGANG
-6562 QNIYNVS
+6562 QNIYKVS

-6587 SLGKDEQGNPVVNM
+6587 SLGKDKQGNPVVNM

-6618 VNVRQLNTV
+6618 VNVRQLNKV

>member
-1 MTKAILVGL
+1 MNKIFRVIWSHAQQAWVVVSELVKSHGKSAISIDKRISPNFSAVLLEQQNGFSLSPVTKAILVGL

-20 SAAIVGNNA
+20 SRAVLGGGSATDSND
-29 SYSQDWSNT
+29 YSNT
-38 VVGDSAVALSI
+38 VVGDSAVALSV
-49 NDRPGQE
+49 NDRPHQE
-56 ENAGTESVVIGFE
+56 GDYGTDSVVIGYH

-76 HKTSNAGSSSKAV
+76 HLTNPGLGNASRAV
-89 VIGAKAEGVEG
+89 VIGGRAQGVEG

-105 HAVKVKTLYSVA
+105 WKTNVSKLYGVAV
-117 IGREA
+117 GRDA
-122 TVGVIG
+122 TVG
-128 GQGRPISGEY
+128 GEY
-138 SIAIGSNE
+138 AVAIGSNE
-146 ETNKTEALGDIAIAM
+146 DTQKTQALGTASIAI
-161 GRNAK
+161 GRQAK
-166 ARGYASMALGWNT
+166 AEGYASLALSMSAQALG
-179 QADATSSLAMMYG
+179 TSSVAMMYD
-192 AHSTGY
+192 AKAT
-198 AGVAIGRES
+198 GVAAVAVGRETRAG
-207 NAAAHSTALGG
+207 NHSTALGG
-218 GAKATGNRSI
+218 GANATGNRSI
-228 AIGAHKSASGT
+228 AIGAHKDANST
-239 WSGSGAEAMQEDSIA
+239 WSGSGAEATGEDSIA
-254 IGTDATASAINSI
+254 LGTDATASAIDSI

-283 IGQSSN
+283 IGKSSN

-307 LAAGNHADATK
+307 LAAGNSADATK
-318 NDSTALGAHAQ
+318 NDSTALGAHTQ

-341 ATADSNGDVTRSMAS
+341 AIADSNGDVTRSIAS

-366 NASKIE
+366 KASQIE

-381 ATQAQSIA
+381 ATQTQSIA

-428 HDPVN
+428 QSGTADIPV
-433 NIPNYSGTTASGK
+433 YSGTTASGK

-458 GEGSIVLGPV
+458 GEGSIVVGPV

-505 VGKSATASQTGASAF
+505 VGKSSQATATGTSAF
-520 GEYAEATAQ
+520 GENAYATAD
-529 RATALGNHSKADV
+529 RATALGNNSKADV
-542 EHGVALGY
+542 ENGVALGY
-550 MSKTTRNTTNN
+550 MSKTTRNATNN
-561 AGWKQDTSDY
+561 AGWKQDTSAY

-638 STETLELVGENGI
+638 STETLELVGEKGI

-738 KESPTFKTVTAL
+738 KESPTFKTVTAS

-819 ITDKAGARGRYSI
+819 ITDKAGAKGNYSV
-832 TAGVNAK
+832 TAGVNTKAEGANSIAIGYAAK
-839 ATADYGA
+839 TTNQNAVTVGA
-846 ALGHGSMAGS
+846 SSQAG
-856 YAVAV
+856 
-861 GNDSKATGTDSVA
+861 DHSVA
-874 VGNTARTTG
+874 YGYEAR
-883 ADSVAVGAH
+883 
-892 INVTG
+892 
-897 EKLVAIGRESKADG
+897 AI
-911 YSVALGYKSSAGGTG
+911 GTG
-926 SVAVGEMAVTNENV
+926 SVAVGEKAVTNENIN
-940 HRATALGNNSIVTV
+940 RATALGNNSIVTV

-962 GSRAETAGDIEGAKQ
+962 GSSATTAGNIEGERQA
-977 SHSLITG
+977 HSVVTG
-984 TSTVENGFKS
+984 QKLEANGFKS
-994 TREANG
+994 TRNVDG
-1000 NIIGAVSVGTGA
+1000 NDIGAVSVGGTT
-1012 GNNLIKRQIV
+1012 IKRQIT

-1027 KELTDAVNV
+1027 TELTDAVNV
-1036 AQLQSLTMQTGGD
+1036 AQLKSLTMKIGGD
-1049 NSSSGKVGIWNGKL
+1049 QNTGTPAVGIWDGKL

-1073 TNASGSTITIS
+1073 TSASGSTITVS
-1084 LDDTIKNQL
+1084 LDDAIKAQL
-1093 ANARTGSLTFKGE
+1093 NNVRAGSLTFKGE

-1132 SSETYE
+1132 SNETYE

-1400 ATKAAASIAL
+1400 ATKAVASIAL

-1437 LGFKSEATIAGGQIG
+1437 LGFKSEATIEGGKAGTKQDYSAYTGTQG
-1452 AKQAHSV
+1452 AFTSTATVGNDSV
-1459 KTEELKSTEYIVPNT
+1459 
-1474 QKPQEKEYFGAVSVG
+1474 GAVSVG
-1489 KADGSLTRQIV
+1489 KADGTITRQIV
-1500 GVAAGTADTDATNV
+1500 GVAAGTNDTDAANV

-1539 EGTLNVKGE
+1539 ESTLNVKGD

-1570 KIDDLETKVN
+1570 KIDGLETKVN

-1675 FATTEMPEFTSV
+1675 FATTETPEFTSV

-1701 GNLKVTKVDGN
+1701 GNLKVTKADGN

-1730 NKGQLDNV
+1730 NLSQL
-1738 TVTYFHTNTGEQ
+1738 TSATQTYFHTNTGLN
-1750 TQGKGE
+1750 TQGVGN
-1756 ENTNK
+1756 ENTNL
-1761 GKITDKAGATGK
+1761 GSLEEKAGATGK

-1784 TANQAVAIGK
+1784 TSNQAVAIGK

-1816 LNLIKARYNPTKK
+1816 LNLLKARYNPTTK
-1829 EVEAGHGFDPT
+1829 EVDAGHRFDPT

-1856 LSQAT
+1856 LSKAT

-1875 GHEAIAIGSR
+1875 DHEAIAIGSR

-1893 VAIGSFSA
+1893 VAIGSLSA

-1914 KARGDFSSA
+1914 KARGDFSAA

-2202 VAKADND
+2202 VAAKEGDN
-2209 TLITVSGG
+2209 IINIEGG
-2217 DANNENVLAYKV
+2217 NAGDDNVLAYKIGV
-2229 GVTKGSFA
+2229 NKDEIKKLVTAAPSNIKYKANSTGEQTVSLTEGLDFTNGTHTKATVGANGVVTFDLNESAVNKLNMVETVKSGNEDKITVTSNNNNTSGGKEFVVNLTEKVTSDIAKGVEAKNTVDTQGITFKGDNNGAGVTKKLGETLMIEGGDNITTKAENDKVTVNLDNNVNLTANGSVKFGDDKNAQLNKDGLIVKTDDNPTASIEVTKTGIKA
-2237 GTTDGK
+2237 GDKKITNVANGDVSASSTDAVTGQQLHNLVKVNGQAAESGGSVNFVDGNGTTVTKENDGKIKVNVNTSELSTSLTNATDGK
-2243 LSQQAAGVA
+2243 VELPNSQNENKFATAKSVAEAVNNSYWTATSDTTGTGVRSQGNQASVAQVKPSDQVIFKAGDNLVITQDGTGNRHFTYALASALQGISSIANGNENVGTKISLSPDSKKVDVNNAKISNVATPEANGDAATKKYVDDTNTVVAAGDGLTLASTVDNDKGGKTYTLALDKTKLPSGSIKYKAEGDPQGSEAKSVDLTTGFNFKNGDNTVA
-2252 TVNDVAT
+2252 TTDAEGVVKVDLNSETKNKINKIDGLEATTNKGLKFVGEDNSKTDEIKLGNEVTITGGANINTTASGSTVTVNLEDNVKLTEAGSLTFGDDAKNVKLTKDGLTLKTDGNKDIQITKAGIKAGDQKITNVADGVISDSSTDAVIGKQLHNLIKVNSDVAESGGSVNFVDGT
-2259 AVNAGYWKAKSG
+2259 GTTVSSTNGEIKVNVSPDAFSTTITHSNGKVVVPDDETKLVTAKSVAEAVNNVYWKATSGVDGGTQAEGNTPQTANVKAGDQVTFKAGKNLSIKQTDKDFTYALQDNISLTKVTTGNTEMKNDSITITPVAPADGGPAKSPVKLTASGLDNGGNKIINVANGNVASG
-2271 SKTSN
+2271 STDAVTGDQLHSLTEKVNKGWKVAISGNTTHQTVPSAHKVEPDSTVTFDGGSN
-2276 IKFGD
+2276 IK
-2281 TLTFADGDAT
+2281 LTQENGKITVAT
-2291 TAKLSDDGKVS
+2291 T
-2302 YDVKYDGST
+2302 
-2311 ITKTADGKLKVNTDN
+2311 
-2326 LPKTTFKVKANKE
+2326 
-2339 NDDQAAT
+2339 
-2346 VSDQDVVTFKS
+2346 
-2357 GTNIDVSRNGK
+2357 
-2368 EFTISMSDTPT
+2368 DTPS
-2379 FNSVTI
+2379 FNSVTLTQAPSEDNHAVTKSYVDTQVGGKGQNFI
-2385 TGTPTEGNQA
+2385 VGAGNDKTPTITVNSETDKKRFDVVGHNHIETAVEDRTVKVGLSSDAKNKIDKIDTIETQANKKLSFAGDSGTAVEKALGETVNIAGSSNIETKAENNGVTVSLKTDVNLTDIGSVKFGDDDKNAKLTKEGLTLKTADSKDIQITKEGIKAGDQKITNVANGSVADNSKDA
-2395 VNKTYADGLRTTVQ
+2395 VTGHQLHNLIKVNGNVAIGDTSDSVNFANSTTANVTATGGTIKVDVNTGALSTSLTLAKDENVNNGKVATPVEGDKNKFVTAESVANAINETFWKVTSDVDGGTRASNTQKTIENIKAGDLVTLKAGDNLVVKQSNKDFTFSLNNKLNLGSEGEVKFASTANGSAVLNKDGLTVGSGNNIVKVTKEGIDAGNKVISNVATPVNDNDATNKKYVDDGRTTVT
-2409 SSDESIRVEDTD
+2409 SSDNSISVTE
-2421 TNANKYAYDIKVN
+2421 NAQTTGVKDYDIKVDYSKISSN
-2434 YDKVAQ
+2434 INLKYT
-2440 NAKLSYQA
+2440 A
-2448 NKTGKKEVALSTGLD
+2448 NDTDKKEVKLSDGLI
-2463 FTNTDNI
+2463 FKNTDNI
-2470 TASVEANGVV
+2470 TASVEDSGVV
-2480 KHSLNENLKGI
+2480 KHTLNSELKGI
-2491 SSIAN
+2491 NSIA
-2496 SAADDATKISL
+2496 SKTTDGTAEATKIELSKDANDKKVTL
-2507 TGSGDNKAVDVHG
+2507 NE
-2520 AKITNVAKPTE
+2520 AKV
-2531 NTDAANKK
+2531 
-2539 YVDDTNTEVAVGN
+2539 
-2552 GLTLSSSK
+2552 
-2560 NATGGNKYTVS
+2560 
-2571 LDTSALPSGSIKY
+2571 
-2584 KGEGDTGLQDARTV
+2584 TGLKD
-2598 ELTTG
+2598 
-2603 LTFKNG
+2603 G
-2609 DYTVATTEDGGNVK
+2609 D
-2623 IDLNDTAKAKLND
+2623 
-2636 AGQDFK
+2636 
-2642 VGVSATPADTDTTIV
+2642 VSA
-2657 VDENANNK
+2657 
-2665 RFDIVGKDEITTT
+2665 
-2678 ISGRK
+2678 
-2683 VEVALSDE
+2683 
-2691 TKTKIGK
+2691 
-2698 IDGLETKVN
+2698 
-2707 NQGITFEA
+2707 
-2715 DAGSNGNKKTNP
+2715 
-2727 VKLGSELKIAGGTNI
+2727 
-2742 GTTVSDDKGAININL
+2742 
-2757 DDDVVLSTEGSVAFG
+2757 
-2772 SDGTRLTTLD
+2772 
-2782 NDGLTVK
+2782 
-2789 TSTAPDAKTI
+2789 
-2799 EVTKDGIKA
+2799 
-2808 GDKKIKDVA
+2808 
-2817 AGEVNTNSKEA
+2817 NSKDA
-2828 VTGSQLHNFIK
+2828 VTGKQLHNFIK
-2839 VNNEAVAKDGVV
+2839 VGDSAVAKDGVV
-2851 KFIDGTGTT
+2851 KFANGSGTT
-2860 VEKTNNG
+2860 INTTTEGTIKVDVNTTALTMEETGAEGQKTKTGKVATPSEDDKSKLVTAETVANAINKSGFKLISGADGGTNSTEDSLKTNG
-2867 EIKVNVNTGTSKV
+2867 EMINPGDTLKVIAGKNINLTHSTS
-2880 GNDGKAAPTDD
+2880 GNI
-2891 THNSKVATVK
+2891 KVATVDTPMFTSVQFGDNGPKISKSDSGDLKLGKGTNGSEAVKITNVADGDVK
-2901 DVTDSINATFWKAT
+2901 DNSADAVTGKQLHNYLKVDGASAHKDGSINF
-2915 TGTDGTGTQA
+2915 A
-2925 DGTASK
+2925 DGTTTSVNADNGVVKIEVNTTALSTTLTTNNGSVTNPTNTEGTKFATASSV
-2931 LAKVKAGDEVKFKAG
+2931 ASAINDVYWSATSGTATGGTQDGTAQTANVKAGNTVTFKAG
-2946 NNLIIK
+2946 KNLTIK

-2965 NKDVDLKDGS
+2965 NSALKD
-2975 VKFNKAGETA
+2975 
-2985 TSVQLDENGLTIKAT
+2985 
-3000 DTTKSDVKLTA
+3000 
-3011 GGLDNGN
+3011 
-3018 NKIVNVAKPEADTD
+3018 
-3032 AANKKYVDDGRTV
+3032 
-3045 VVQGDNIT
+3045 
-3053 VTSQKDDATGKTTY
+3053 
-3067 TVKGKKTTVSKVD
+3067 
-3080 NSPITVTPDK
+3080 
-3090 ETAEGVTNYKIGIE
+3090 
-3104 VDGTTI
+3104 
-3110 EVKDGKLASKVVDTD
+3110 
-3125 KSAKVIGSDLVTVD
+3125 
-3139 TATERTEGITKVTDY
+3139 
-3154 TVKVK
+3154 
-3159 KGAFGNTTDGKI
+3159 
-3171 VAGTEEGNSTGVATV
+3171 
-3186 GDVVSAVNA
+3186 
-3195 GYWKAKSGDV
+3195 
-3205 TKNVKFGDTIE
+3205 
-3216 FVAGSATTASITD
+3216 
-3229 EGKVSYSVN
+3229 
-3238 VDNSTI
+3238 
-3244 KVNSDGK
+3244 
-3251 LYATLQAP
+3251 
-3259 QTTTLNV
+3259 
-3266 SDTAGTVTVP
+3266 
-3276 TGGDDKFVTATHIAD
+3276 
-3291 AINKSGWIAT
+3291 
-3301 SDSATSKSEALV
+3301 
-3313 KAGEKVKFEVA
+3313 
-3324 GSNLT
+3324 
-3329 LTQDGKKFTYG
+3329 
-3340 LANTLNLTTDGS
+3340 
-3352 VKFGDNGTTLN
+3352 
-3363 NSGLTIPATANGK
+3363 
-3376 TAVSLTSSGLNNGG
+3376 
-3390 NQITN
+3390 
-3395 VASGGDVETN
+3395 
-3405 GANIGDVKR
+3405 
-3414 IAGASVEKVK
+3414 
-3424 QAEGTDNLAT
+3424 
-3434 VTPATTAADAYGKA
+3434 
-3448 GTEYVVSV
+3448 
-3456 SKNTVTN
+3456 
-3463 VAKEAAKASIDVKGT
+3463 
-3478 SPISVTSKEEN
+3478 
-3489 GKKTY
+3489 
-3494 TVAYNATEAAGVTNL
+3494 
-3509 SYKADG
+3509 
-3515 GASQNTTLT
+3515 
-3524 NGLDFTSTKNITAS
+3524 
-3538 VEAGGV
+3538 
-3544 VKHSLNENLKGITSI
+3544 ITSI
-3559 ANGDGT
+3559 ANG
-3565 TKDNGAKITLSADPN
+3565 
-3580 NKTVDVN
+3580 
-3587 DAKITNVAAGTVSS
+3587 
-3601 SSKDAINGTQ
+3601 
-3611 LHNFIKANGNVVN
+3611 
-3624 NSGSVNFADGNH
+3624 
-3636 TKINT
+3636 
-3641 DTVGTIKVDV
+3641 
-3651 KTGTFGNLT
+3651 
-3660 SEGKLSKATDGVA
+3660 
-3673 TINDVV
+3673 
-3679 TEVNKGYWT
+3679 
-3688 AKVNG
+3688 
-3693 NTEVAKVKFGDT
+3693 
-3705 LDFVDGSVTTAR
+3705 
-3717 MSEAGKVTFDVKVD
+3717 
-3731 DSSIKIVDGKLVST
+3731 
-3745 LKAPETTTLT
+3745 
-3755 VSEADDDTKGK
+3755 
-3766 VTNVAEGDKNKFV
+3766 
-3779 TADNIANVI
+3779 
-3788 NKSGWV
+3788 
-3794 VTSTTA
+3794 
-3800 EAAGK
+3800 
-3805 GDQLVKAG
+3805 
-3813 DKVNLEV
+3813 
-3820 GDNLKLVQEDRK
+3820 
-3832 FTYSLQDNLKG
+3832 
-3843 VVSIAGSK
+3843 
-3851 EDDKGAKITL
+3851 
-3861 STGDVKTVTLNNAN
+3861 
-3875 ITGLADGKLSDDST
+3875 
-3889 DAVTGKQLHNFIK
+3889 
-3902 VNNAAV
+3902 
-3908 ETGGTVTFA
+3908 
-3917 DGLGTTVSAEGGT
+3917 
-3930 LKVNVTTGSATV
+3930 
-3942 GNDGK
+3942 
-3947 AKPTSDNDNN
+3947 
-3957 KIATVKNITDT
+3957 
-3968 INDIFW
+3968 
-3974 NVTSGVEGLGKQAD
+3974 
-3988 GNQAQIVNVK
+3988 
-3998 ASNTVTLKAGD
+3998 
-4009 NLIIKQDGTG
+4009 
-4019 NRDFTYALNKNLDLK
+4019 
-4034 DGEIKFNAT
+4034 
-4043 TSADTTVKLDE
+4043 
-4054 TGLTITKT
+4054 
-4062 SVDKGDV
+4062 
-4069 KLTATGLDNGKNKV
+4069 
-4083 INVADGDVNAT
+4083 
-4094 STDAVTGKQLHNLV
+4094 
-4108 KVKDAAAEKNGSV
+4108 
-4121 NFVDGTTTNV
+4121 
-4131 STTDGKISFEVN
+4131 
-4143 NGALST
+4143 
-4149 TLTVNETSTGD
+4149 
-4160 KKAGTVE
+4160 
-4167 APSDGN
+4167 
-4173 KNKFVNAENL
+4173 
-4183 ATTLNKIGF
+4183 
-4192 NVERTGS
+4192 
-4199 NKIANSEDN
+4199 
-4208 AVLVKAGDTVQFE
+4208 
-4221 AGSNLEAGRDG
+4221 
-4232 TKFTYRLT
+4232 
-4240 DTLKN
+4240 
-4245 ITSISNGT
+4245 T
-4253 EGIGTKI
+4253 EGTGTKI
-4260 TLSSTSKE
+4260 TLSSNSKE

-4279 AAPTENTD
+4279 AAPTESTD

-4360 TNTTNITASV
+4360 TNTTNITASI
-4370 AENGVVKHTL
+4370 ADNGVVKHTL
-4380 NSELKGITSIASKA
+4380 NSELKSITSIASKE
-4394 DGTGTKVTLST
+4394 DGTGTKVTLSAA
-4405 TDNDKKVTLNTA
+4405 DNDKKVTLNDA
-4417 KITGVADGEIADGS
+4417 KLTGLTDGKLAADSKDA
-4431 SDVVTGKQLKDLAG
+4431 VTGKQLKDLADKIG
-4445 QVGVEVNADKTTF
+4445 VGLETNSTTAFKTPT
-4458 KQPEFTKLKATSTD
+4458 FTKLKASAADT
-4472 ATEPKEAKTV
+4472 TEPKEAKTV

-4496 LKFKGEEADGTKTIT
+4496 LKFKGEETDDAKTIT

-4517 LEIKSGDI
+4517 LQFV
-4525 TNGDI
+4525 
-4530 AYKSGNLR
+4530 SGNIDQTADGATTHYKGENLA
-4538 VESDG
+4538 VISDG

-4587 VTITVGENGK
+4587 VTITAGENNE

-4603 LETTLASTNMNKF
+4603 LKTTLTTPDAVTSVS
-4616 ATKPTNPTTTNAA
+4616 KPNSFTTTNAA
-4629 TLGDVLNSGWNL
+4629 TLGDVLNAGWNL
-4641 QGNGSAV
+4641 EANGSAV
-4648 DFVRAYDKVNFAN
+4648 DFVQPYDKVNFTGEKGVAV
-4661 GIGTTVNVSTD
+4661 TSVVKD
-4672 GETSTI
+4672 GKATI
-4678 KVDITKGELSVNT
+4678 KVSSETEALEIVE
-4691 DGKVVDPVPNG
+4691 GK
-4702 KELLTALKNAKTALD
+4702 AKL
-4717 EELKKP
+4717 
-4723 IEGNSELNQDTVSR
+4723 DTVKQ
-4737 LKAEL
+4737 LEDAKKAL
-4742 AKAEADVEKAGLN
+4742 QEAQDAGLDTTQLAEKVN
-4755 KVATVKEVADAINN
+4755 KLEVAKDKVEEKLVTAKEVADAINE
-4769 SGFKLISGADGG
+4769 SGWKTTSDVEGSGKRAESTTQTTEYIKAGELVTFKAGDNL
-4781 TNSTAETLKT
+4781 
-4791 DGEIIKPGDVLTM
+4791 IIKQD
-4804 KAGKNIA
+4804 GKN
-4811 VTHTAKGNIT
+4811 
-4821 FATVENPVFT
+4821 
-4831 SVQFGDN
+4831 
-4838 NGPKISKDDNGNI
+4838 
-4851 KVSKKDGSAVKIT
+4851 
-4864 NVANPTGDSDVVN
+4864 
-4877 KGYVDNIAAESK
+4877 
-4889 LKYTANGTTAKKE
+4889 
-4902 VKLSDGLDFKH
+4902 
-4913 TDNITASVEDNGV
+4913 
-4926 VKHTLNSELK
+4926 
-4936 GINSIAS
+4936 
-4943 KTTDGTAEATKIEL
+4943 
-4957 SNDVNDK
+4957 
-4964 KVTLNEAKVTG
+4964 
-4975 LKDGDVS
+4975 
-4982 ANSKDAVTGKQLHNF
+4982 
-4997 IKVGDSA
+4997 
-5004 VAKDGVVKFA
+5004 
-5014 DGTGTTVE
+5014 
-5022 HKDGSIKVNVKT
+5022 
-5034 SDLTTTLSNG
+5034 
-5044 GTTGVVNDPT
+5044 
-5054 DGDKLVTANTVKSAI
+5054 
-5069 NNSGWVVSSTTSSA
+5069 
-5083 DADNKK
+5083 
-5089 GDKLV
+5089 
-5094 KTGEKVN
+5094 
-5101 LEVGSNLLLKQ
+5101 
-5112 DDKTFTYSLNPALT
+5112 FTYSLNPALT

-5154 TPMDAG
+5154 TPTAAG

-5845 ISVNGKDGSAVVI
+5845 IGVNGKDGSAVVI

-5868 GKDGANGVTI
+5868 GKDGVNGVTI

-6192 SARTEVADG
+6192 SARTEIKDG
-6201 KNTKVVAKTGDN
+6201 KNTKASIDQTGLD
-6213 GQDIYN
+6213 GHDIYKID
-6219 VNVEGDLADISSVA
+6219 VEGDLTGITSIA
-6233 NGKTKISLAEDKNEL
+6233 NGNNDAKDNGTKISLSNDPDNKT
-6248 NVNEAKITNVADGV
+6248 VDVHGAKITNVAAGKADT
-6262 AANDAVNVSQLT
+6262 DAVNVSQLT

-6364 TGENGQEIYNVS
+6364 TGENGQDIYNVS

-6403 PTADGSIK
+6403 PAADGSIK
-6411 LIPVVNAKGKFST
+6411 LIPVVNAKGKFSA

-6499 LTVAKTKLTASKDK
+6499 LTVAKTKLTASEDK

-6587 SLGKDEQGNPVVNM
+6587 SLGKDKQGNPVVNM

-6618 VNVRQLNTV
+6618 VNVRQLNKV